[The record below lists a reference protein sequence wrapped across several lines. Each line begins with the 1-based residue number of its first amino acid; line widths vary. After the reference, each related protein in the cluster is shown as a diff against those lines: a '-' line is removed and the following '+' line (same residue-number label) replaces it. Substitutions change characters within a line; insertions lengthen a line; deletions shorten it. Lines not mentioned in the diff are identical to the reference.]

1 MIKLKRILAG
11 ITACAIVSMTMLAMP
26 ISARTT
32 TKVEEVTLSDLLNT
46 AKMVA
51 DLKDDLTAEKQTKIL
66 DKFDTDGSGHISIGE
81 LLEVAKR
88 VARIDES
95 DIVNEYGKADKVPL
109 NPTFTIGGTEY
120 KDGDTLII
128 KANEIFEVGVS
139 DAENEITV
147 SLTGSKDDEDNDL
160 VRVNENNFTAV
171 KDGTLT
177 ITVKS
182 ADGQE
187 MTITLNIVTEKP
199 LADVDASKLEIKYSY
214 ADSNRYSDE
223 YKEFSNS
230 IERDIFNNRTIKDPD
245 EYWENI
251 KTYYTTNFDTG
262 SVIEIGVGHKVQL
275 EGFQIKDDNG
285 RLEDYDTTDE
295 VTYISTD
302 TNKVTVDENGVITGV
317 EATDDT
323 SEIDIIVM
331 ADKKEVKRFKVSV
344 KNIKYPEIETSDE
357 YAFNY
362 TKIEHYNYLTE
373 GKYVENASQGKVMSL
388 KDLQSQIGAENVRL
402 VSLKNFDGT
411 KLDIKSID
419 EKKLK
424 NVIYYAD
431 IPSATVY
438 YAITSET
445 GEGRFDIKTAD
456 STVTVKVLDMDKSK
470 IANTLEAFTFEF
482 RGDRHVATMHDGI
495 KDIGE
500 KYFFTEGEVFDFLS
514 TVKVNGVDNPEITFT
529 DSWSGTAG
537 QQFDYDPLMKVLK
550 AREISEESTGVTLN
564 GRNEIT
570 LSYIGSDG
578 IKRGVKFE
586 VYVGKPI
593 VAVNPK
599 DFGYADDYSFII
611 KIPSPLPPPLDNNII
626 VTKIT
631 IPINMRKG
639 LPSSLSN
646 SGVIKFED
654 FINMDGKKI
663 YVSKDMDKN
672 AILECIKKSVAM
684 APLNDEDGV
693 YRMVKDRNITRTED
707 AVVGIVP
714 WLFCKFSVDNEKML
728 TVDNNAE
735 RYNYDTIKWTD
746 GYEFK
751 AGDTVTITATNMAN
765 NPDTKTSFTLEIVDA
780 LPNVVKNGTG
790 ADTFEYPKNDKGNQ
804 YITFGNAIDITNLPD
819 GCEVIPYVES
829 ASSNVC
835 YTDKNG
841 EKRNNNSEMTVDT
854 SGIKIIE
861 GTNGHYSISGIEVAV
876 ASKVDPQTFMNVRF
890 KVVDTYGNVI
900 KISAPIKLFVKGE
913 QTFAVI
919 IGNKSKEIEAGE
931 TADLG
936 TILIEEGEAIK
947 FSTTG
952 TCKEVLTNETSG
964 DNVTIDTYS
973 GLIKANKLDAS
984 ISKGNTEG
992 KEISLTYGTGEK
1004 ARTAKAKVVV
1014 VKVDFWAYYKAS
1026 DKTFNITDGTFWKA
1040 DDNTLEAEFVTEVDS
1055 KGNTTKSDKVQKY
1068 TTVDGKAVFKCPY
1081 DETTASCKI
1090 VDISKLAD
1098 TIQSQTF
1105 DKNTTEVKISAN
1117 VPEGLSMGMENEIV
1131 PRDVINILSY
1141 NIPGYEIVWKLDA
1154 TKVSGSASMSFGVF
1168 FVDENNDKIVAMKKP
1183 ITMTFTETSLKLDI
1197 DGKTAKTDSSTPQS
1211 IPETIYLAEGQSI
1224 DYTPTC
1230 MNAGEDDTAP
1240 LVEVSS
1246 NDKSLVTC
1254 ADGKITAGELTS
1266 ENSADNNTTVTF
1278 KYQAGDQIRTITAKV
1293 VVVKT
1298 RVMANYPIEDKTVEI
1313 TNGTFWKAG
1322 KNTFYA
1328 EFITKL
1334 GSDGK
1339 PEKFE
1344 KVTDCT
1350 TGVGGATEFKCPYDE
1365 KITASCTV
1373 KEVGTIAENKTFERS
1388 TKEVTIPVSIPDSL
1402 TFEMKNNIASEKV
1415 TIGSWEKSDTGV
1427 TLENINATDVSGSE
1441 TSSMDIY
1448 VYNENNIAVAKK
1460 EVKITFAEIA
1470 LSIDIKGFKAS
1481 AISSEPEAIDTTIY
1495 IEQGTSIDYTAN
1507 IVSPEENP
1515 NVTVSLELKRG
1526 NYIDIRKEDVSP
1538 ITIENG
1544 QIKADMLKTNNCYHS
1559 TVATFEYNY
1568 GGETRKITAEIIV
1581 VIPLAVAPI
1590 YDAEF
1595 DNVEEGT
1602 DYWKQ
1607 IYGTSINVTGDTYYY
1622 TDGTKKAVPALVTRV
1637 DNDDGNIDYI
1647 QKQFM
1652 IKDGFEAISKSK
1664 DEKTI
1669 TYELQGIKI
1678 SVTNE
1683 QKDPSK
1689 LAKRNSNKLWIINED
1704 MNAKEFVFDSPWDLS
1719 DIPNGWTW
1727 KPRIKGNYNGWTV
1740 EFDDNGKIKFTKQ
1753 TAKKLEGNTK
1763 QTSELMLWDKNN
1775 NVSYWDKLT
1784 FDIYTVPT
1792 DIMECI
1798 TITIGYLDNR
1808 NKVFMVK
1815 KMNTAWKIINAEIV
1829 DGELGCKVVGANV
1842 YHQSE
1847 DFSIVYDNPIS
1858 EEKNVKVKLK
1868 LQYDDNEDAT
1878 IEKEYTIKV
1887 TPV

>member
-1 MIKLKRILAG
+1 
-11 ITACAIVSMTMLAMP
+11 
-26 ISARTT
+26 
-32 TKVEEVTLSDLLNT
+32 
-46 AKMVA
+46 
-51 DLKDDLTAEKQTKIL
+51 
-66 DKFDTDGSGHISIGE
+66 
-81 LLEVAKR
+81 
-88 VARIDES
+88 
-95 DIVNEYGKADKVPL
+95 
-109 NPTFTIGGTEY
+109 
-120 KDGDTLII
+120 
-128 KANEIFEVGVS
+128 
-139 DAENEITV
+139 
-147 SLTGSKDDEDNDL
+147 
-160 VRVNENNFTAV
+160 
-171 KDGTLT
+171 
-177 ITVKS
+177 
-182 ADGQE
+182 
-187 MTITLNIVTEKP
+187 
-199 LADVDASKLEIKYSY
+199 
-214 ADSNRYSDE
+214 
-223 YKEFSNS
+223 
-230 IERDIFNNRTIKDPD
+230 
-245 EYWENI
+245 
-251 KTYYTTNFDTG
+251 
-262 SVIEIGVGHKVQL
+262 
-275 EGFQIKDDNG
+275 
-285 RLEDYDTTDE
+285 
-295 VTYISTD
+295 
-302 TNKVTVDENGVITGV
+302 
-317 EATDDT
+317 
-323 SEIDIIVM
+323 
-331 ADKKEVKRFKVSV
+331 
-344 KNIKYPEIETSDE
+344 
-357 YAFNY
+357 
-362 TKIEHYNYLTE
+362 
-373 GKYVENASQGKVMSL
+373 
-388 KDLQSQIGAENVRL
+388 
-402 VSLKNFDGT
+402 
-411 KLDIKSID
+411 
-419 EKKLK
+419 
-424 NVIYYAD
+424 
-431 IPSATVY
+431 
-438 YAITSET
+438 
-445 GEGRFDIKTAD
+445 
-456 STVTVKVLDMDKSK
+456 
-470 IANTLEAFTFEF
+470 
-482 RGDRHVATMHDGI
+482 
-495 KDIGE
+495 
-500 KYFFTEGEVFDFLS
+500 
-514 TVKVNGVDNPEITFT
+514 
-529 DSWSGTAG
+529 
-537 QQFDYDPLMKVLK
+537 
-550 AREISEESTGVTLN
+550 
-564 GRNEIT
+564 
-570 LSYIGSDG
+570 
-578 IKRGVKFE
+578 
-586 VYVGKPI
+586 
-593 VAVNPK
+593 
-599 DFGYADDYSFII
+599 
-611 KIPSPLPPPLDNNII
+611 
-626 VTKIT
+626 
-631 IPINMRKG
+631 
-639 LPSSLSN
+639 
-646 SGVIKFED
+646 
-654 FINMDGKKI
+654 MDGKKI

-854 SGIKIIE
+854 SGIKIIK

-890 KVVDTYGNVI
+890 KVVDAYGNVI
-900 KISAPIKLFVKGE
+900 KISDPIKLFVKGE

-936 TILIEEGEAIK
+936 TILIKEGEAIK

-952 TCKEVLTNETSG
+952 TYKEVLTNETSG
-964 DNVTIDTYS
+964 NNVTIDTHN
-973 GLIKANKLDAS
+973 GLIKANILNAS

-1090 VDISKLAD
+1090 TDISKLAD

-1117 VPEGLSMGMENEIV
+1117 VPEGLSMGVAKESTRNDIRV
-1131 PRDVINILSY
+1131 ILSET
-1141 NIPGYEIVWKLDA
+1141 PGYEIVRKVDA
-1154 TKVSGSASMSFGVF
+1154 TNVSGSASIYMEVF
-1168 FVDENNDKIVAMKKP
+1168 FVDENNDKILAMKKP
-1183 ITMTFTETSLKLDI
+1183 ITITFTETSLKLNI

-1230 MNAGEDDTAP
+1230 MNAGEDETAP

-1254 ADGKITAGELTS
+1254 ADGKITAGELTA

-1278 KYQAGDQIRTITAKV
+1278 KYQAGDQIRTITANV

-1334 GSDGK
+1334 DSDGK

-1350 TGVGGATEFKCPYDE
+1350 TGVGGATEFKCPYDKE
-1365 KITASCTV
+1365 ITVSCTV

-1388 TKEVTIPVSIPDSL
+1388 TKEVTIPVSIPNGL
-1402 TFEMKNNIASEKV
+1402 TFEMKNEKSSEKV
-1415 TIGSWEKSDTGV
+1415 TIGSWEKSDTAV
-1427 TLENINATDVSGSE
+1427 TLKDIDASKVSGSE

-1448 VYNENNIAVAKK
+1448 VYNENNIAVARK

-1470 LSIDIKGFKAS
+1470 LSIDIKGFNAS
-1481 AISSEPEAIDTTIY
+1481 AISSEPEDIDTTIY
-1495 IEQGTSIDYTAN
+1495 IEQGTSIDYTASV
-1507 IVSPEENP
+1507 VSPEEKP
-1515 NVTVSLELKRG
+1515 NVTVSLKLERG
-1526 NYIDIRKEDVSP
+1526 DFIDIEEKHVSP
-1538 ITIENG
+1538 ITIEDG
-1544 QIKADMLKTNNCYHS
+1544 KIKADMLTLNNCFHP
-1559 TVATFEYNY
+1559 TVATFEYKY
-1568 GGETRKITAEIIV
+1568 GEETRTITAKIVV
-1581 VIPLAVAPI
+1581 VIPTAVAPV

-1595 DNVEEGT
+1595 DNATDDGKKMFEVENINIT
-1602 DYWKQ
+1602 DD
-1607 IYGTSINVTGDTYYY
+1607 VYYY
-1622 TDGTKKAVPALVTRV
+1622 TDESKKAVPALVVREI
-1637 DNDDGNIDYI
+1637 DNIHGEIPDIY
-1647 QKQFM
+1647 M
-1652 IKDGFEAISKSK
+1652 IKDGFKEISKSE
-1664 DEKTI
+1664 DGKTI
-1669 TYELQGIKI
+1669 TYELQGIEV

-1683 QKDPSK
+1683 KKDPST
-1689 LAKRNSNKLWIINED
+1689 LATRNNNKLWIINED
-1704 MNAKEFVFDSPWDLS
+1704 MNATKFVFDSPWDLNDVPS
-1719 DIPNGWTW
+1719 GWYW
-1727 KPRIKGNYNGWTV
+1727 RARKKGDKTEWTA
-1740 EFDDNGKIKFTKQ
+1740 EFDNNGKIKFTKQ
-1753 TAKKLEGNTK
+1753 TAKKLEVNTAL
-1763 QTSELMLWDKNN
+1763 TAELMLWDKNGH
-1775 NVSYWDKLT
+1775 VPYWDKLT
-1784 FDIYTVPT
+1784 FNIYTVPT

-1798 TITIGYLDNR
+1798 LIGRYPGNK

-1815 KMNTAWKIINAEIV
+1815 TNTAWKIMNAEIV
-1829 DGELGCKVVGANV
+1829 DGEPGCKVVGANV
-1842 YHQSE
+1842 YYQSE

-1868 LQYDDNEDAT
+1868 LQYDDNEDIT

>member
-51 DLKDDLTAEKQTKIL
+51 DLKDDLTAEKQAEIL

-160 VRVNENNFTAV
+160 VRVNESNFTAV

-230 IERDIFNNRTIKDPD
+230 IERDIFNNRTIKDSD
-245 EYWENI
+245 EYWKNI

-323 SEIDIIVM
+323 SKIDIIVM

-344 KNIKYPEIETSDE
+344 KNIKYPEIETPDE

-388 KDLQSQIGAENVRL
+388 KDLQSQIGAENVRS

-419 EKKLK
+419 EKRLE

-445 GEGRFDIKTAD
+445 GEGRFDIKTAN

-470 IANTLEAFTFEF
+470 IANTLEALTFEF

-495 KDIGE
+495 KDTGE

-550 AREISEESTGVTLN
+550 AREISEESTGVTLK

-611 KIPSPLPPPLDNNII
+611 KIPSSLPPPFDNNII

-646 SGVIKFED
+646 SGAIKFED

-672 AILECIKKSVAM
+672 GILECIKKSVAM

-707 AVVGIVP
+707 AAVGIVP

-790 ADTFEYPKNDKGNQ
+790 ADTFKYPKNNKNNQ

-819 GCEVIPYVES
+819 DCEVIPYVES

-835 YTDKNG
+835 YTDEKG

-854 SGIKIIE
+854 SGIKIIK

-964 DNVTIDTYS
+964 NNVTIDTHN
-973 GLIKANKLDAS
+973 GLIKANILNAS

-1040 DDNTLEAEFVTEVDS
+1040 DGNTLEAEFVTEVDS
-1055 KGNTTKSDKVQKY
+1055 NGNTTKSDKVQKY

-1090 VDISKLAD
+1090 TDISKLAD

-1117 VPEGLSMGMENEIV
+1117 VPEGLSMNVVDE
-1131 PRDVINILSY
+1131 
-1141 NIPGYEIVWKLDA
+1141 NIPNDIKISSKISDYEKIYTVDA
-1154 TKVSGSASMSFGVF
+1154 TKVSRSSAISINVSIA
-1168 FVDENNDKIVAMKKP
+1168 DKNDNNIVIMKKP
-1183 ITMTFTETSLKLDI
+1183 ITITFTETSLKLDI

-1230 MNAGEDDTAP
+1230 MNAGEDETAP
-1240 LVEVSS
+1240 IVEVSS

-1254 ADGKITAGELTS
+1254 ANGKITAGELTS

-1334 GSDGK
+1334 DSEGN
-1339 PEKFE
+1339 PEDFKT
-1344 KVTDCT
+1344 VTNYT

-1373 KEVGTIAENKTFERS
+1373 KEVGRIAENQTFEKSR
-1388 TKEVTIPVSIPDSL
+1388 TEVTIPINTPDGLRTATISYNETKLNKAKIIGKSYPKGAIKLNVDASNVSD
-1402 TFEMKNNIASEKV
+1402 
-1415 TIGSWEKSDTGV
+1415 
-1427 TLENINATDVSGSE
+1427 SE
-1441 TSSMDIY
+1441 TLSMSIEI
-1448 VYNENNIAVAKK
+1448 VEGNITVDKQTV
-1460 EVKITFAEIA
+1460 EVTFAEIA
-1470 LSIDIKGFKAS
+1470 LSIDIKGFNAS
-1481 AISSEPEAIDTTIY
+1481 AISSKPEAIDTTIY
-1495 IEQGTSIDYTAN
+1495 IEQGTSIDYKTDV
-1507 IVSPEENP
+1507 VSPEEKP
-1515 NVTVSLELKRG
+1515 NVTVSLKLEEREFTH
-1526 NYIDIRKEDVSP
+1526 IRENDVSP

-1544 QIKADMLKTNNCYHS
+1544 QIKADKLTLNNCFHT
-1559 TVATFEYNY
+1559 TVATFEYKY
-1568 GGETRKITAEIIV
+1568 GEETRTITAKIVV
-1581 VIPLAVAPI
+1581 VIPTAVAPV

-1595 DNVEEGT
+1595 DNATDDGKKMFEVENINIT
-1602 DYWKQ
+1602 DD
-1607 IYGTSINVTGDTYYY
+1607 VYYY
-1622 TDGTKKAVPALVTRV
+1622 TDESKKAVPALVVREI
-1637 DNDDGNIDYI
+1637 DNIHGEIPDIY
-1647 QKQFM
+1647 M
-1652 IKDGFEAISKSK
+1652 IKDGFKEISKSE
-1664 DEKTI
+1664 DGKTI
-1669 TYELQGIKI
+1669 TYELQGIEV

-1683 QKDPSK
+1683 KKDPST
-1689 LAKRNSNKLWIINED
+1689 LATRNNNKLWIINED
-1704 MNAKEFVFDSPWDLS
+1704 MNATEFVFDSPWDLNDVPS
-1719 DIPNGWTW
+1719 GWYW
-1727 KPRIKGNYNGWTV
+1727 RARKKGDKTEWTA
-1740 EFDDNGKIKFTKQ
+1740 EFDNNGKIKFKKQ
-1753 TAKKLEGNTK
+1753 TAKKLEVNTAL
-1763 QTSELMLWDKNN
+1763 TAELMLWDKNGH
-1775 NVSYWDKLT
+1775 VPYWDKLT
-1784 FDIYTVPT
+1784 FNIYTVPT

-1798 TITIGYLDNR
+1798 LIGRYPGNK

-1815 KMNTAWKIINAEIV
+1815 TNTAWKIMNAEIV
-1829 DGELGCKVVGANV
+1829 DGEPGCKVVGANV
-1842 YHQSE
+1842 YYQSE

-1868 LQYDDNEDAT
+1868 LQYNDNEDIT

>member
-120 KDGDTLII
+120 KDGNTFIA
-128 KANEIFEVGVS
+128 KANEIYEIGVS

-199 LADVDASKLEIKYSY
+199 LADVDALKLKIKYSY
-214 ADSNRYSDE
+214 ANGNRYSDE
-223 YKEFSNS
+223 YKEFSNI
-230 IERDIFNNRTIKDPD
+230 IERDIFNNRTIKNPD

-251 KTYYTTNFDTG
+251 KTYYNINFSG
-262 SVIEIGVGHKVQL
+262 NSIIMVGVGHKIQL
-275 EGFQIKDDNG
+275 EGFQIKNDNG
-285 RLEDYDTTDE
+285 KLEDYNTTDE
-295 VTYISTD
+295 VTYISTNA
-302 TNKVTVDENGVITGV
+302 NKVTVDENGVITGV
-317 EATDDT
+317 EATDNKYKMD
-323 SEIDIIVM
+323 EIIVM
-331 ADKKEVKRFKVSV
+331 ANKKEITRFRVYV
-344 KNIKYPEIETSDE
+344 KNTKFPVIETSDE
-357 YAFNY
+357 YAFDY
-362 TKIEHYNYLTE
+362 GKFEEYIEKYKYLTE

-388 KDLQSQIGAENVRL
+388 RDLQSQIGAENVRS

-419 EKKLK
+419 EETLK
-424 NVIYYAD
+424 DVIYYAD
-431 IPSATVY
+431 ITSSTVY

-456 STVTVKVLDMDKSK
+456 STITVKVLDMDKSK
-470 IANTLEAFTFEF
+470 IVNTLEALTFEF
-482 RGDRHVATMHDGI
+482 RGDRHVATMNDGI

-500 KYFFTEGEVFDFLS
+500 KYFFTEGEVFDYLS
-514 TVKVNGVDNPEITFT
+514 TVKVNGVENPEITLT
-529 DSWSGTAG
+529 DSWSGTSG
-537 QQFDYDPLMKVLK
+537 RQFDYDPLMKVLK

-570 LSYIGSDG
+570 LSYTGSDG

-599 DFGYADDYSFII
+599 DFGYADDYSFMMNVPVGPVHMELPGLPVSE
-611 KIPSPLPPPLDNNII
+611 IPTNL
-626 VTKIT
+626 
-631 IPINMRKG
+631 REG
-639 LPSSLSN
+639 LPSSLKKLKTIN
-646 SGVIKFED
+646 FED

-672 AILECIKKSVAM
+672 KILEYIKKSVAV
-684 APLNDEDGV
+684 APLSDEDGV
-693 YRMVKDRNITRTED
+693 YRMVKSRSVNSVED
-707 AVVGIVP
+707 AVLGIVP

-790 ADTFEYPKNDKGNQ
+790 ADTFKYPKNDKGNQ

-854 SGIKIIE
+854 SGIKIIK

-890 KVVDTYGNVI
+890 KVVDAYGNVI
-900 KISAPIKLFVKGE
+900 KISDPIKLFVKGE

-1040 DDNTLEAEFVTEVDS
+1040 DGNTLEAEFVTEVDS
-1055 KGNTTKSDKVQKY
+1055 NGNTTKSDKVQKY

-1090 VDISKLAD
+1090 TDISKLAD

-1117 VPEGLSMGMENEIV
+1117 VPEGLSMGVAKESTRNDIRV
-1131 PRDVINILSY
+1131 ILSET
-1141 NIPGYEIVWKLDA
+1141 PGYEIVRKVDA
-1154 TKVSGSASMSFGVF
+1154 TNVSGSASIYMEVF
-1168 FVDENNDKIVAMKKP
+1168 FVDENNDKILAMKKP
-1183 ITMTFTETSLKLDI
+1183 ITITFTETSLKLDI

-1224 DYTPTC
+1224 DYTATC
-1230 MNAGEDDTAP
+1230 MNAGEDETAP
-1240 LVEVSS
+1240 IVEVSS

-1254 ADGKITAGELTS
+1254 ADGKITAGKLTA

-1298 RVMANYPIEDKTVEI
+1298 RVMANYPLDNKKVEV
-1313 TNGTFWKAG
+1313 TDGTFWEAG
-1322 KNTFYA
+1322 ENTVYA

-1334 GSDGK
+1334 DSDGK

-1344 KVTDCT
+1344 TVTDCT
-1350 TGVGGATEFKCPYDE
+1350 TDVGGATVFKCPYDKE
-1365 KITASCTV
+1365 ITVSCTV

-1388 TKEVTIPVSIPDSL
+1388 TKEVTIPVSIPNGL
-1402 TFEMKNNIASEKV
+1402 TFEIKNEKASEKV
-1415 TIGSWEKSDTGV
+1415 TIGSWEKSDTAV
-1427 TLENINATDVSGSE
+1427 TLKNVDALKVSGSE

-1448 VYNENNIAVAKK
+1448 VYQGDITVDKQTV
-1460 EVKITFAEIA
+1460 EVTFAEIA
-1470 LSIDIKGFKAS
+1470 LDIEIKGIKETFKGS
-1481 AISSEPEAIDTTIY
+1481 AISSEPKAIDTTIY
-1495 IEQGTSIDYTAN
+1495 IEQGTSINYTASV
-1507 IVSPEENP
+1507 VSPEENP
-1515 NVTVSLELKRG
+1515 NVTVSLDKVNSPLT
-1526 NYIDIRKEDVSP
+1526 ID
-1538 ITIENG
+1538 TENK
-1544 QIKADMLKTNNCYHS
+1544 QIKASELTSRNGNGNDT
-1559 TVATFEYNY
+1559 TVTFEYKI
-1568 GGETRKITAEIIV
+1568 GEETRTVTAKVIV
-1581 VIPLAVAPI
+1581 VIPIAVAPSYI
-1590 YDAEF
+1590 K
-1595 DNVEEGT
+1595 EG
-1602 DYWKQ
+1602 KN
-1607 IYGTSINVTGDTYYY
+1607 INVMNEPYY
-1622 TDGTKKAVPALVTRV
+1622 TADIKTKKAVPAFSIRELY
-1637 DNDDGNIDYI
+1637 NDPDYP
-1647 QKQFM
+1647 
-1652 IKDGFEAISKSK
+1652 ISDATIVKK
-1664 DEKTI
+1664 DEFNLVAQDGDTA
-1669 TYELQGIKI
+1669 TYELQGIRVN
-1678 SVTNE
+1678 VTNI
-1683 QKDPSK
+1683 QKDPST
-1689 LAKRNSNKLWIINED
+1689 LISRNNNDFKMINADE
-1704 MNAKEFVFDSPWDLS
+1704 NTKEFTMDSPWNLDSSIPSNWSLKTDKQYPNTLFEPRFTENYS
-1719 DIPNGWTW
+1719 KIIFTREDTDALDAYTHLYTTLILKDERKNTVYKGYFSFMVYTAPGDIM
-1727 KPRIKGNYNGWTV
+1727 RYITV
-1740 EFDDNGKIKFTKQ
+1740 ATDDNKTFNCRRATGLSVDYDWRIVD
-1753 TAKKLEGNTK
+1753 AK
-1763 QTSELMLWDKNN
+1763 
-1775 NVSYWDKLT
+1775 
-1784 FDIYTVPT
+1784 
-1792 DIMECI
+1792 
-1798 TITIGYLDNR
+1798 
-1808 NKVFMVK
+1808 
-1815 KMNTAWKIINAEIV
+1815 IV
-1829 DGELGCKVVGANV
+1829 DGESGYKISHRSDD
-1842 YHQSE
+1842 Y
-1847 DFSIVYDNPIS
+1847 FKIIYDGQVS
-1858 EEKNVKVKLK
+1858 EEKNAKVKLK
-1868 LQYDDNEDAT
+1868 LQYGIHTDIT

-1887 TPV
+1887 TPTSN

>member
-199 LADVDASKLEIKYSY
+199 LSDVDASKLEIKYSY
-214 ADSNRYSDE
+214 ADGNRYSDE
-223 YKEFSNS
+223 YKEFSNI
-230 IERDIFNNRTIKDPD
+230 IERDIFNNRTIKNPD

-251 KTYYTTNFDTG
+251 KTYYNINFSG
-262 SVIEIGVGHKVQL
+262 NSIIMVGVGHKIQL
-275 EGFQIKDDNG
+275 EGFRIKNDNG
-285 RLEDYDTTDE
+285 KLEDYNTTDE
-295 VTYISTD
+295 VTYISTNA
-302 TNKVTVDENGVITGV
+302 NKVTVDENGVITGV

-323 SEIDIIVM
+323 SKIDIIVM

-388 KDLQSQIGAENVRL
+388 KDLQSQIGAENVRS

-445 GEGRFDIKTAD
+445 GEGRFDINTAD

-470 IANTLEAFTFEF
+470 IANTLEALTFEF

-495 KDIGE
+495 KDTGE

-550 AREISEESTGVTLN
+550 AREISEESTGVTLK

-593 VAVNPK
+593 VAVNPGN
-599 DFGYADDYSFII
+599 FGYADNHSFII
-611 KIPSPLPPPLDNNII
+611 KIPSPLPPPFDNIN
-626 VTKIT
+626 VTQIT
-631 IPINMRKG
+631 IPYNMREG

-672 AILECIKKSVAM
+672 EILKCIKKSVAM

-693 YRMVKDRNITRTED
+693 YRMVKDRNITRKED

-790 ADTFEYPKNDKGNQ
+790 ADTFKYPKNDKNNQ

-819 GCEVIPYVES
+819 DCEVIPYVES

-854 SGIKIIE
+854 SGIKIIK

-900 KISAPIKLFVKGE
+900 KISDPIKLFVKGE

-936 TILIEEGEAIK
+936 TILIKEDETIK

-973 GLIKANKLDAS
+973 GLIKANKLNAS

-1004 ARTAKAKVVV
+1004 ARTAKAKIVV

-1040 DDNTLEAEFVTEVDS
+1040 DGNTLEAEFVTEVDS
-1055 KGNTTKSDKVQKY
+1055 NGNTTKSDKVQKY

-1230 MNAGEDDTAP
+1230 MNAGKDETAP
-1240 LVEVSS
+1240 IVEVSS

-1254 ADGKITAGELTS
+1254 ADGKITAGKLTA
-1266 ENSADNNTTVTF
+1266 ENSAENNTTVTF
-1278 KYQAGDQIRTITAKV
+1278 KYQAGDQTRTITAKV

-1322 KNTFYA
+1322 KNTVYA

-1334 GSDGK
+1334 GSDGN
-1339 PEKFE
+1339 PEEFKT
-1344 KVTDCT
+1344 VTDCT

-1415 TIGSWEKSDTGV
+1415 TIGSWEKSDTEV
-1427 TLENINATDVSGSE
+1427 TLKDINASDVSGSE

-1448 VYNENNIAVAKK
+1448 VYQGDIAVAKK

-1470 LSIDIKGFKAS
+1470 LSIDIKGFNAS
-1481 AISSEPEAIDTTIY
+1481 AISSKPEAIDTTIY
-1495 IEQGTSIDYTAN
+1495 IEQGTSIDYKTDV
-1507 IVSPEENP
+1507 VSPEEKP
-1515 NVTVSLELKRG
+1515 NVTVSLKLERG
-1526 NYIDIRKEDVSP
+1526 KFTNIEKDDVSP
-1538 ITIENG
+1538 ITIEDG
-1544 QIKADMLKTNNCYHS
+1544 KIKADMLTLNNCFHP
-1559 TVATFEYNY
+1559 TVATFEYKY
-1568 GGETRKITAEIIV
+1568 GEETRTITAEIVV
-1581 VIPLAVAPI
+1581 VIPTAVAPV

-1595 DNVEEGT
+1595 DNET
-1602 DYWKQ
+1602 DDKKN
-1607 IYGTSINVTGDTYYY
+1607 ILKNLVKNITNDIYYY
-1622 TDGTKKAVPALVTRV
+1622 TDEDKKAVPALVMREIE
-1637 DNDDGNIDYI
+1637 NIEGEIPEIYI
-1647 QKQFM
+1647 
-1652 IKDGFEAISKSK
+1652 IKDGFTAISKSE
-1664 DEKTI
+1664 DGKTI
-1669 TYELQGIKI
+1669 TYQLQGIEV

-1683 QKDPSK
+1683 KKDPST
-1689 LAKRNSNKLWIINED
+1689 LATRNGNNLWIINED
-1704 MNAKEFVFDSPWDLS
+1704 ENATEFVFDNPWNLS
-1719 DIPNGWTW
+1719 DVPSGWRW
-1727 KPRIKGNYNGWTV
+1727 EVRRQGSRHDWAAELDK
-1740 EFDDNGKIKFTKQ
+1740 NGKIKFIKQ
-1753 TAKKLEGNTK
+1753 NESKLGEDITLYP
-1763 QTSELMLWDKNN
+1763 ELMLWDKNN
-1775 NVSYWDKLT
+1775 NVPYWNKFTLN
-1784 FDIYTVPT
+1784 IYTIP
-1792 DIMECI
+1792 DIMKYTTVTPQDQNKTFKLYCSMNAS
-1798 TITIGYLDNR
+1798 GNR
-1808 NKVFMVK
+1808 
-1815 KMNTAWKIINAEIV
+1815 WKIIDAKIA
-1829 DGELGCKVVGANV
+1829 DGKSGYTVKFWDE
-1842 YHQSE
+1842 
-1847 DFSIVYDNPIS
+1847 YDITIMYDKPIS
-1858 EEKNVKVKLK
+1858 EETDTKIKLK
-1868 LQYDDNEDAT
+1868 LQYDKNTDIT

-1887 TPV
+1887 TPKS

>member
-51 DLKDDLTAEKQTKIL
+51 DLKDDLTAEKQAKIL

-147 SLTGSKDDEDNDL
+147 SLTGSKDDKNNDL

-214 ADSNRYSDE
+214 ADGNRYSDE

-245 EYWENI
+245 EYWKNI
-251 KTYYTTNFDTG
+251 KKYYTTNFDTG

-275 EGFQIKDDNG
+275 EGFRIKNDNNK
-285 RLEDYDTTDE
+285 LEDYDTTDE

-388 KDLQSQIGAENVRL
+388 KDLQSQIGAENVRS

-445 GEGRFDIKTAD
+445 GEGSFYIKTAD

-514 TVKVNGVDNPEITFT
+514 TVKVNGVENPEITLT
-529 DSWSGTAG
+529 DSWSGTSG
-537 QQFDYDPLMKVLK
+537 RQFDYDPLMKVLK
-550 AREISEESTGVTLN
+550 AREISEESMGVTLN

-611 KIPSPLPPPLDNNII
+611 KIPVVLPPMFNTRIDYRIM
-626 VTKIT
+626 TQIT
-631 IPINMRKG
+631 IPAKMREG

-672 AILECIKKSVAM
+672 GILECIKKSVAM

-693 YRMVKDRNITRTED
+693 YRMVKNRNITRTED

-854 SGIKIIE
+854 SGIKIIK

-973 GLIKANKLDAS
+973 GLIKANKLNAS

-1117 VPEGLSMGMENEIV
+1117 VPDGLTMIVVNE
-1131 PRDVINILSY
+1131 
-1141 NIPGYEIVWKLDA
+1141 NIPNDIKISSKTSNYERIYTVDA
-1154 TKVSGSASMSFGVF
+1154 TKVSRSSAISINVSIA
-1168 FVDENNDKIVAMKKP
+1168 DKNDSNIVVVKKP
-1183 ITMTFTETSLKLDI
+1183 ITITFTETSLKLDI

-1230 MNAGEDDTAP
+1230 MNAGKDETAP
-1240 LVEVSS
+1240 IVEVSS

-1254 ADGKITAGELTS
+1254 ADGKITAGKLTA
-1266 ENSADNNTTVTF
+1266 ENSAENNTTVTF

-1298 RVMANYPIEDKTVEI
+1298 RVMANYPIEDKTVEV
-1313 TNGTFWKAG
+1313 TNGTFWEAG
-1322 KNTFYA
+1322 KNTVYA

-1334 GSDGK
+1334 DSEGN

-1350 TGVGGATEFKCPYDE
+1350 TGVGGATEFKCPYDKE
-1365 KITASCTV
+1365 ITVSCTV
-1373 KEVGTIAENKTFERS
+1373 KEVGTIAENKTFDRS

-1415 TIGSWEKSDTGV
+1415 TIGSWEKSDTEV
-1427 TLENINATDVSGSE
+1427 TLKDINASDVSGSE

-1448 VYNENNIAVAKK
+1448 VYQGDIAVAKK

-1481 AISSEPEAIDTTIY
+1481 AISSKPEAIDTTIY

-1515 NVTVSLELKRG
+1515 NVTVSLKLEEREFTH
-1526 NYIDIRKEDVSP
+1526 IRENDVSP

-1544 QIKADMLKTNNCYHS
+1544 QIKADKLTLNNCFHT
-1559 TVATFEYNY
+1559 TVATFEYKY
-1568 GGETRKITAEIIV
+1568 DEETRTITAKIVV
-1581 VIPLAVAPI
+1581 VIPTAVAPV
-1590 YDAEF
+1590 YEATLNNETDAEK
-1595 DNVEEGT
+1595 EMLKRE
-1602 DYWKQ
+1602 
-1607 IYGTSINVTGDTYYY
+1607 SINVTDDTYYY
-1622 TDGTKKAVPALVTRV
+1622 TDESKKAVPALVMREIE
-1637 DNDDGNIDYI
+1637 NIHGEISDIY
-1647 QKQFM
+1647 M
-1652 IKDGFEAISKSK
+1652 IKDGFKEISKSK

-1669 TYELQGIKI
+1669 TYELQGIKV

-1683 QKDPSK
+1683 KKDPST
-1689 LAKRNSNKLWIINED
+1689 LATRNNNKLWIINED
-1704 MNAKEFVFDSPWDLS
+1704 MNATEFVFDSPWNLS
-1719 DIPNGWTW
+1719 NVPDIPDDWSWNI
-1727 KPRIKGNYNGWTV
+1727 RIQGASNKWVVG
-1740 EFDDNGKIKFTKQ
+1740 FDNNNNKLLKFTRI
-1753 TAKKLEGNTK
+1753 TEGLKEKT
-1763 QTSELMLWDKNN
+1763 TLYPELMLRDKNN
-1775 NVSYWDKLT
+1775 HVPCWNKFTLDV
-1784 FDIYTVPT
+1784 YTVPN
-1792 DIMECI
+1792 DFMEYLNVTTQNNKDFVVQKKVQKTNWEI
-1798 TITIGYLDNR
+1798 IGVEKAAGESGY
-1808 NKVFMVK
+1808 
-1815 KMNTAWKIINAEIV
+1815 EIKYNENNFEIKYA
-1829 DGELGCKVVGANV
+1829 DL
-1842 YHQSE
+1842 
-1847 DFSIVYDNPIS
+1847 IS
-1858 EEKNVKVKLK
+1858 GEKNVKVKLK
-1868 LQYDDNEDAT
+1868 LQYDDNNNKDVIT
-1878 IEKEYTIKV
+1878 EKEYTIKV
-1887 TPV
+1887 TPKS

>member
-95 DIVNEYGKADKVPL
+95 DIVNEYGTADKVPL

-147 SLTGSKDDEDNDL
+147 SLTGSKDDKNNDL
-160 VRVNENNFTAV
+160 VKVNENNFTAV

-214 ADSNRYSDE
+214 ADGNRYSDE

-251 KTYYTTNFDTG
+251 KTYYNINFSG
-262 SVIEIGVGHKVQL
+262 NSIIMVGVGHKIQL
-275 EGFQIKDDNG
+275 EGFQIKNDNG
-285 RLEDYDTTDE
+285 KLEDYNTTDE
-295 VTYISTD
+295 VTYISTNA
-302 TNKVTVDENGVITGV
+302 NKVTVDENGVITGV
-317 EATDDT
+317 EATDNKYKMD
-323 SEIDIIVM
+323 EIIVM
-331 ADKKEVKRFKVSV
+331 ANKKEITRFRVYV
-344 KNIKYPEIETSDE
+344 KNTKFPVIETSDE
-357 YAFNY
+357 YAFDY
-362 TKIEHYNYLTE
+362 GKFEEYIEEYKYLTE

-388 KDLQSQIGAENVRL
+388 RDLQSQIGAENVRS

-419 EKKLK
+419 EETLK
-424 NVIYYAD
+424 DVIYYAD
-431 IPSATVY
+431 ITSSTVY

-456 STVTVKVLDMDKSK
+456 STITVKVLDMDKSK
-470 IANTLEAFTFEF
+470 IVNTLEALTFEF
-482 RGDRHVATMHDGI
+482 RGDRHVATMNDGI

-500 KYFFTEGEVFDFLS
+500 KYFFTEGEVFDYLS
-514 TVKVNGVDNPEITFT
+514 TVKVNGVENPEITLT
-529 DSWSGTAG
+529 DSWSGTSG
-537 QQFDYDPLMKVLK
+537 RQFDYDPLMKVLK

-570 LSYIGSDG
+570 LSYTGSDG

-599 DFGYADDYSFII
+599 DFGYADDYSFMMNVPVGPVHMELPGLPVSE
-611 KIPSPLPPPLDNNII
+611 IPTNL
-626 VTKIT
+626 
-631 IPINMRKG
+631 REG
-639 LPSSLSN
+639 LPSSLKKLKTIN
-646 SGVIKFED
+646 FED

-672 AILECIKKSVAM
+672 KILEYIKKSVAV
-684 APLNDEDGV
+684 APLSDEDGV
-693 YRMVKDRNITRTED
+693 YRMVKSRSVNSVED
-707 AVVGIVP
+707 AVLGIVP

-790 ADTFEYPKNDKGNQ
+790 ADTFEYPKNDKNNQ

-854 SGIKIIE
+854 SGIKIIK

-973 GLIKANKLDAS
+973 GLIKANKLNAS

-1055 KGNTTKSDKVQKY
+1055 KGNTTKSDKVKKY

-1183 ITMTFTETSLKLDI
+1183 ITITFTETSLKLDI

-1230 MNAGEDDTAP
+1230 MNAGEDETAP
-1240 LVEVSS
+1240 IVEVSS

-1254 ADGKITAGELTS
+1254 ADGKITAGKLTS
-1266 ENSADNNTTVTF
+1266 ENSAENNTTVTF
-1278 KYQAGDQIRTITAKV
+1278 KYQAGDQTRTITAKV

-1298 RVMANYPIEDKTVEI
+1298 RVMANYPLDNKTVEV
-1313 TNGTFWKAG
+1313 TDGTFWEAG
-1322 KNTFYA
+1322 ENTVYA

-1334 GSDGK
+1334 DSDGN
-1339 PEKFE
+1339 PEEFE

-1350 TGVGGATEFKCPYDE
+1350 TGVGGATEFKCPYDKE
-1365 KITASCTV
+1365 ITVSCTV

-1388 TKEVTIPVSIPDSL
+1388 TKEVTIPVNIPNGL

-1415 TIGSWEKSDTGV
+1415 TIDSWEKSDAGV
-1427 TLENINATDVSGSE
+1427 TLKNVNATGVSGSE
-1441 TSSMDIY
+1441 TLSMSIEI
-1448 VYNENNIAVAKK
+1448 VEGNITVDKQTV
-1460 EVKITFAEIA
+1460 EVTFAEIA
-1470 LSIDIKGFKAS
+1470 LDIEIKGIKETFKGS
-1481 AISSEPEAIDTTIY
+1481 AISSEPKAIDTTIY
-1495 IEQGTSIDYTAN
+1495 IEQGTSIDYTASV
-1507 IVSPEENP
+1507 VSPEENP
-1515 NVTVSLELKRG
+1515 NVTVSLDKVNSPLT
-1526 NYIDIRKEDVSP
+1526 ID
-1538 ITIENG
+1538 TENK
-1544 QIKADMLKTNNCYHS
+1544 QIKASELTSRNGNGNDT
-1559 TVATFEYNY
+1559 TVTFEYKI
-1568 GGETRKITAEIIV
+1568 GEETRTVTAKVIV
-1581 VIPLAVAPI
+1581 VIPIAVAPSYI
-1590 YDAEF
+1590 K
-1595 DNVEEGT
+1595 EG
-1602 DYWKQ
+1602 KN
-1607 IYGTSINVTGDTYYY
+1607 INVMNEPYY
-1622 TDGTKKAVPALVTRV
+1622 TADIKTKKAVPAFSIRELH
-1637 DNDDGNIDYI
+1637 NDPDYP
-1647 QKQFM
+1647 
-1652 IKDGFEAISKSK
+1652 ISDATIVKK
-1664 DEKTI
+1664 DEFNLVAQDGDTA
-1669 TYELQGIKI
+1669 TYELQGIKV
-1678 SVTNE
+1678 SVINR
-1683 QKDPSK
+1683 QKDPST
-1689 LAKRNSNKLWIINED
+1689 LISRNNNSFEIINTDENNKKFTID
-1704 MNAKEFVFDSPWDLS
+1704 NPLTLDNNIPSNWRFTIEKNSSINFIPKFAENYSKIILTMEQEEALSEHTFLYVSLKLQDERKNTVWKKENVLFTIYTTPS
-1719 DIPNGWTW
+1719 DIMKYITVVPEDVNKTFRCSRASGLGQSFDW
-1727 KPRIKGNYNGWTV
+1727 RIVG
-1740 EFDDNGKIKFTKQ
+1740 
-1753 TAKKLEGNTK
+1753 
-1763 QTSELMLWDKNN
+1763 
-1775 NVSYWDKLT
+1775 
-1784 FDIYTVPT
+1784 
-1792 DIMECI
+1792 
-1798 TITIGYLDNR
+1798 
-1808 NKVFMVK
+1808 
-1815 KMNTAWKIINAEIV
+1815 AEIA
-1829 DGELGCKVVGANV
+1829 DGESGYKV
-1842 YHQSE
+1842 YSLSQ
-1847 DFSIVYDNPIS
+1847 DIFTIMYDKPIS
-1858 EEKNVKVKLK
+1858 KETYTKVKLT
-1868 LQYDDNEDAT
+1868 LQEGTRTD
-1878 IEKEYTIKV
+1878 IRVEKEYTIKV
-1887 TPV
+1887 TPTSN

>member
-1 MIKLKRILAG
+1 MIKLKRIIAG

-51 DLKDDLTAEKQTKIL
+51 DLKDDLTAEKQAKIL

-147 SLTGSKDDEDNDL
+147 SLTGSKDDKNNDL

-214 ADSNRYSDE
+214 ADGNRYSDE

-251 KTYYTTNFDTG
+251 KTYYTTDFDTG
-262 SVIEIGVGHKVQL
+262 SVIEIGIGHKVQL
-275 EGFQIKDDNG
+275 EGFQVKNDNNK
-285 RLEDYDTTDE
+285 LEDYDTTDE

-323 SEIDIIVM
+323 SKIDIIVM

-344 KNIKYPEIETSDE
+344 KNIKYPEIEASDE

-388 KDLQSQIGAENVRL
+388 KDLQSQIGAENVRS

-419 EKKLK
+419 EKKLE

-456 STVTVKVLDMDKSK
+456 STITVKVLDMDKSK
-470 IANTLEAFTFEF
+470 IVNTLEALTFEF
-482 RGDRHVATMHDGI
+482 RGDRHVATMNDGI

-500 KYFFTEGEVFDFLS
+500 KYFFTEGEVFDYLS

-537 QQFDYDPLMKVLK
+537 QQCDYDPLMKVLK

-611 KIPSPLPPPLDNNII
+611 KIPVVLPPMFNTRIDYLIMNQ
-626 VTKIT
+626 IT
-631 IPINMRKG
+631 IPAKMREG

-829 ASSNVC
+829 ASNNVC

-900 KISAPIKLFVKGE
+900 KIFAPIKLFVKGE

-973 GLIKANKLDAS
+973 GLIKANKLNAS

-1055 KGNTTKSDKVQKY
+1055 EGNTTKSNKVQKY

-1117 VPEGLSMGMENEIV
+1117 VPEGLSMGMENEMV

-1183 ITMTFTETSLKLDI
+1183 ITMTFT
-1197 DGKTAKTDSSTPQS
+1197 
-1211 IPETIYLAEGQSI
+1211 
-1224 DYTPTC
+1224 
-1230 MNAGEDDTAP
+1230 
-1240 LVEVSS
+1240 
-1246 NDKSLVTC
+1246 
-1254 ADGKITAGELTS
+1254 
-1266 ENSADNNTTVTF
+1266 
-1278 KYQAGDQIRTITAKV
+1278 
-1293 VVVKT
+1293 
-1298 RVMANYPIEDKTVEI
+1298 
-1313 TNGTFWKAG
+1313 
-1322 KNTFYA
+1322 
-1328 EFITKL
+1328 
-1334 GSDGK
+1334 
-1339 PEKFE
+1339 
-1344 KVTDCT
+1344 
-1350 TGVGGATEFKCPYDE
+1350 
-1365 KITASCTV
+1365 
-1373 KEVGTIAENKTFERS
+1373 
-1388 TKEVTIPVSIPDSL
+1388 
-1402 TFEMKNNIASEKV
+1402 
-1415 TIGSWEKSDTGV
+1415 
-1427 TLENINATDVSGSE
+1427 
-1441 TSSMDIY
+1441 
-1448 VYNENNIAVAKK
+1448 
-1460 EVKITFAEIA
+1460 
-1470 LSIDIKGFKAS
+1470 
-1481 AISSEPEAIDTTIY
+1481 
-1495 IEQGTSIDYTAN
+1495 
-1507 IVSPEENP
+1507 
-1515 NVTVSLELKRG
+1515 
-1526 NYIDIRKEDVSP
+1526 
-1538 ITIENG
+1538 
-1544 QIKADMLKTNNCYHS
+1544 
-1559 TVATFEYNY
+1559 
-1568 GGETRKITAEIIV
+1568 
-1581 VIPLAVAPI
+1581 
-1590 YDAEF
+1590 
-1595 DNVEEGT
+1595 
-1602 DYWKQ
+1602 
-1607 IYGTSINVTGDTYYY
+1607 
-1622 TDGTKKAVPALVTRV
+1622 
-1637 DNDDGNIDYI
+1637 
-1647 QKQFM
+1647 
-1652 IKDGFEAISKSK
+1652 
-1664 DEKTI
+1664 
-1669 TYELQGIKI
+1669 
-1678 SVTNE
+1678 
-1683 QKDPSK
+1683 
-1689 LAKRNSNKLWIINED
+1689 
-1704 MNAKEFVFDSPWDLS
+1704 
-1719 DIPNGWTW
+1719 
-1727 KPRIKGNYNGWTV
+1727 
-1740 EFDDNGKIKFTKQ
+1740 
-1753 TAKKLEGNTK
+1753 
-1763 QTSELMLWDKNN
+1763 
-1775 NVSYWDKLT
+1775 
-1784 FDIYTVPT
+1784 
-1792 DIMECI
+1792 
-1798 TITIGYLDNR
+1798 
-1808 NKVFMVK
+1808 
-1815 KMNTAWKIINAEIV
+1815 
-1829 DGELGCKVVGANV
+1829 
-1842 YHQSE
+1842 
-1847 DFSIVYDNPIS
+1847 
-1858 EEKNVKVKLK
+1858 
-1868 LQYDDNEDAT
+1868 
-1878 IEKEYTIKV
+1878 
-1887 TPV
+1887 

>member
-120 KDGDTLII
+120 KDGDTFIA
-128 KANEIFEVGVS
+128 KANEIYEIGVS

-199 LADVDASKLEIKYSY
+199 LADVDALKLKIKYSY
-214 ADSNRYSDE
+214 ANGNRYSDE
-223 YKEFSNS
+223 YKEFSNI
-230 IERDIFNNRTIKDPD
+230 IERDIFNNRTIKNPD

-251 KTYYTTNFDTG
+251 KTYYNINFSG
-262 SVIEIGVGHKVQL
+262 NSIIMVGVGHKIQL
-275 EGFQIKDDNG
+275 EGFQIKNDNG
-285 RLEDYDTTDE
+285 KLEDYNTTDE
-295 VTYISTD
+295 VTYISTNA
-302 TNKVTVDENGVITGV
+302 NKVTVDENGVITGV
-317 EATDDT
+317 EATDNKYKMD
-323 SEIDIIVM
+323 EIIVM
-331 ADKKEVKRFKVSV
+331 ANKKEITRFRVYV
-344 KNIKYPEIETSDE
+344 KNTKFPVIETSDE
-357 YAFNY
+357 YAFDY
-362 TKIEHYNYLTE
+362 GKFEEYIEKYKYLTE

-388 KDLQSQIGAENVRL
+388 RDLQSQIGAENVRS

-419 EKKLK
+419 EETLK
-424 NVIYYAD
+424 DVIYYAD
-431 IPSATVY
+431 ITSSTVY

-456 STVTVKVLDMDKSK
+456 STITVKVLDMDKSK
-470 IANTLEAFTFEF
+470 IVNTLEALTFEF
-482 RGDRHVATMHDGI
+482 RGDRHVATMNDGI

-500 KYFFTEGEVFDFLS
+500 KYFFTEGEVFDYLS
-514 TVKVNGVDNPEITFT
+514 TVKVNGVENPEITLT
-529 DSWSGTAG
+529 DSWSGTSG
-537 QQFDYDPLMKVLK
+537 RQFDYDPLMKVLK

-570 LSYIGSDG
+570 LSYTGSDG

-599 DFGYADDYSFII
+599 DFGYADDYSFMMNVPVGPVHMELPGLPVSE
-611 KIPSPLPPPLDNNII
+611 IPTNL
-626 VTKIT
+626 
-631 IPINMRKG
+631 REG
-639 LPSSLSN
+639 LPSSLKKLKTIN
-646 SGVIKFED
+646 FED

-854 SGIKIIE
+854 SGIKIIK

-890 KVVDTYGNVI
+890 KVVDAYGNVI
-900 KISAPIKLFVKGE
+900 KISDPIKLFVKGE

-936 TILIEEGEAIK
+936 TILIKEGEAIK

-952 TCKEVLTNETSG
+952 TYKEVLTNETSG
-964 DNVTIDTYS
+964 NNVTIDTHN
-973 GLIKANKLDAS
+973 GLIKANILNAS

-1040 DDNTLEAEFVTEVDS
+1040 DGNTLEAEFVTEVDS
-1055 KGNTTKSDKVQKY
+1055 NGTTTKSKKVQEY
-1068 TTVDGKAVFKCPY
+1068 TTLDGKAVFKCPY

-1090 VDISKLAD
+1090 TDISKLAD

-1117 VPEGLSMGMENEIV
+1117 VPEGLSMNVVDE
-1131 PRDVINILSY
+1131 
-1141 NIPGYEIVWKLDA
+1141 NIPNDIKISSKISDYEKIYTVDA
-1154 TKVSGSASMSFGVF
+1154 TKVSRSSAISINVSIA
-1168 FVDENNDKIVAMKKP
+1168 DKNDNNIVIMKKP
-1183 ITMTFTETSLKLDI
+1183 ITITFTETSLKLDI
-1197 DGKTAKTDSSTPQS
+1197 DGKTAKTDSSNPQS

-1230 MNAGEDDTAP
+1230 MNAGEDETAP
-1240 LVEVSS
+1240 IVEVSS

-1254 ADGKITAGELTS
+1254 ANGKITAGKLTA
-1266 ENSADNNTTVTF
+1266 ENSAENNTTVTF
-1278 KYQAGDQIRTITAKV
+1278 KYQEGDQIRTITAKV

-1334 GSDGK
+1334 NSDGK

-1350 TGVGGATEFKCPYDE
+1350 TGVGGATEFKCPYDKE
-1365 KITASCTV
+1365 ITVSCTV

-1415 TIGSWEKSDTGV
+1415 TIGSWEKSGTAV
-1427 TLENINATDVSGSE
+1427 TLKDINASDVSGSE

-1448 VYNENNIAVAKK
+1448 VYQGDIAVAKK
-1460 EVKITFAEIA
+1460 EVKITFAKIA
-1470 LSIDIKGFKAS
+1470 LSIDIKGFNAS

-1495 IEQGTSIDYTAN
+1495 IEQGTSIDYKTDV
-1507 IVSPEENP
+1507 VSPEEKP
-1515 NVTVSLELKRG
+1515 NVTVSLKLEERG
-1526 NYIDIRKEDVSP
+1526 FTHIRENDVSP
-1538 ITIENG
+1538 ITIEDG
-1544 QIKADMLKTNNCYHS
+1544 KIKAAMLTLDNCFHP
-1559 TVATFEYNY
+1559 TVATFEYKY
-1568 GGETRKITAEIIV
+1568 GEETRTITAKIVV
-1581 VIPLAVAPI
+1581 VIPTAVAPV

-1595 DNVEEGT
+1595 DNATDDGKKMFEVENINIT
-1602 DYWKQ
+1602 DD
-1607 IYGTSINVTGDTYYY
+1607 VYYY
-1622 TDGTKKAVPALVTRV
+1622 TDESKKAVPALVVREI
-1637 DNDDGNIDYI
+1637 DNIHGEIPDIY
-1647 QKQFM
+1647 M
-1652 IKDGFEAISKSK
+1652 IKDGFKEISKSE
-1664 DEKTI
+1664 DGKTI
-1669 TYELQGIKI
+1669 TYELQGIEV

-1683 QKDPSK
+1683 KKDPST
-1689 LAKRNSNKLWIINED
+1689 LATRNNNKLWIINED
-1704 MNAKEFVFDSPWDLS
+1704 MNATKFVFDSPWDLNDVPS
-1719 DIPNGWTW
+1719 GWYW
-1727 KPRIKGNYNGWTV
+1727 RARKKGDKTEWTA
-1740 EFDDNGKIKFTKQ
+1740 EFDNNGKIKFTKQ
-1753 TAKKLEGNTK
+1753 TAKKLEVNTAL
-1763 QTSELMLWDKNN
+1763 TAELMLWDKNGH
-1775 NVSYWDKLT
+1775 VPYWDKLT
-1784 FDIYTVPT
+1784 FNIYTVPT

-1798 TITIGYLDNR
+1798 LIGRYPGNK

-1815 KMNTAWKIINAEIV
+1815 TNTAWKIMNAEIV
-1829 DGELGCKVVGANV
+1829 DGEPGCKVVGANV
-1842 YHQSE
+1842 YYQSE

-1868 LQYDDNEDAT
+1868 LQYDDNEDIT

>member
-51 DLKDDLTAEKQTKIL
+51 DLKDDLTAEKQAKIL

-120 KDGDTLII
+120 KDGNTFIA
-128 KANEIFEVGVS
+128 KANEIYEIGVS

-199 LADVDASKLEIKYSY
+199 LADVDALKLKIKYSY
-214 ADSNRYSDE
+214 ANGNRYSDE
-223 YKEFSNS
+223 YKEFSNI
-230 IERDIFNNRTIKDPD
+230 IERDIFNNRTIKNPD

-251 KTYYTTNFDTG
+251 KTYYNINFSG
-262 SVIEIGVGHKVQL
+262 NSIIMVGVGHKIQL
-275 EGFQIKDDNG
+275 EGFQIKNDNG
-285 RLEDYDTTDE
+285 KLEDYNTTDE
-295 VTYISTD
+295 VTYISTNA
-302 TNKVTVDENGVITGV
+302 NKVTVDENGVITGV
-317 EATDDT
+317 EATDNKYKMD
-323 SEIDIIVM
+323 EIIVM
-331 ADKKEVKRFKVSV
+331 ANKKEITRFRVYV
-344 KNIKYPEIETSDE
+344 KNTKFPVIETSDE
-357 YAFNY
+357 YAFDY
-362 TKIEHYNYLTE
+362 GKFEEYIEKYKYLTE

-388 KDLQSQIGAENVRL
+388 RDLQSQIGAENVRS

-419 EKKLK
+419 EETLK
-424 NVIYYAD
+424 DVIYYAD
-431 IPSATVY
+431 ITSSTVY

-456 STVTVKVLDMDKSK
+456 STITVKVLDMDKSK
-470 IANTLEAFTFEF
+470 IVNTLEALTFEF
-482 RGDRHVATMHDGI
+482 RGDRHVATMNDGI

-500 KYFFTEGEVFDFLS
+500 KYFFTEGEVFDYLS
-514 TVKVNGVDNPEITFT
+514 TVKVNGVENPEITLT
-529 DSWSGTAG
+529 DSWSGTSG
-537 QQFDYDPLMKVLK
+537 RQFDYDPLMKVLK

-570 LSYIGSDG
+570 LSYTGSDG

-599 DFGYADDYSFII
+599 DFGYADDYSFMMNVPVGPVHMELPGLPVSE
-611 KIPSPLPPPLDNNII
+611 IPTNL
-626 VTKIT
+626 
-631 IPINMRKG
+631 REG
-639 LPSSLSN
+639 LPSSLKKLKTIN
-646 SGVIKFED
+646 FED

-672 AILECIKKSVAM
+672 KILEYIKKSVAV
-684 APLNDEDGV
+684 APLSDEDGV
-693 YRMVKDRNITRTED
+693 YRMVKSRSVNSVED
-707 AVVGIVP
+707 AVLGIVP

-790 ADTFEYPKNDKGNQ
+790 ADTFKYPKNDKGNQ

-819 GCEVIPYVES
+819 DCEVIPYVES

-854 SGIKIIE
+854 SGIKIIK

-936 TILIEEGEAIK
+936 TILIKEGEAIK

-973 GLIKANKLDAS
+973 GLIKANKLNAS

-1090 VDISKLAD
+1090 TDISKLAD

-1117 VPEGLSMGMENEIV
+1117 VPEGLSMNVVDE
-1131 PRDVINILSY
+1131 
-1141 NIPGYEIVWKLDA
+1141 NIPNDIKISSKTSDYEKIYTVDA
-1154 TKVSGSASMSFGVF
+1154 TKVSRSAAIFANVSIA
-1168 FVDENNDKIVAMKKP
+1168 DKNIVVVKKP

-1197 DGKTAKTDSSTPQS
+1197 DGKTAKTDSSNPQS

-1230 MNAGEDDTAP
+1230 MNAGEDETAP
-1240 LVEVSS
+1240 IVEVSS

-1254 ADGKITAGELTS
+1254 ANGKITAGKLTA

-1298 RVMANYPIEDKTVEI
+1298 RVMANYPLDNKKVEV
-1313 TNGTFWKAG
+1313 TDGTFWEAG
-1322 KNTFYA
+1322 ENTVYA

-1334 GSDGK
+1334 DSDGK

-1344 KVTDCT
+1344 TVTDCT
-1350 TGVGGATEFKCPYDE
+1350 TGVGGATEFKCPYDKE
-1365 KITASCTV
+1365 ITVSCTV
-1373 KEVGTIAENKTFERS
+1373 KEVGRIAENQTFEKSR
-1388 TKEVTIPVSIPDSL
+1388 TEVTIPINTPDGLRTATISYNETKLNKAKIIGKSYPKGAIKLNVDASNVSD
-1402 TFEMKNNIASEKV
+1402 
-1415 TIGSWEKSDTGV
+1415 
-1427 TLENINATDVSGSE
+1427 SE
-1441 TSSMDIY
+1441 TLSMSIEI
-1448 VYNENNIAVAKK
+1448 VEGNITVDKQTV
-1460 EVKITFAEIA
+1460 EVTFAEIA
-1470 LSIDIKGFKAS
+1470 LDIEIKGIKETFKGS
-1481 AISSEPEAIDTTIY
+1481 AISSEPKAIDTTIY
-1495 IEQGTSIDYTAN
+1495 IEQGTSINYTASV
-1507 IVSPEENP
+1507 VSPEENP
-1515 NVTVSLELKRG
+1515 NVTVSLDKVNSPLT
-1526 NYIDIRKEDVSP
+1526 ID
-1538 ITIENG
+1538 TENK
-1544 QIKADMLKTNNCYHS
+1544 QIKASELTSRNGNGNDT
-1559 TVATFEYNY
+1559 TVTFEYKI
-1568 GGETRKITAEIIV
+1568 GEETRTVTAKVIV
-1581 VIPLAVAPI
+1581 VIPIAVAPSYI
-1590 YDAEF
+1590 K
-1595 DNVEEGT
+1595 EGEN
-1602 DYWKQ
+1602 
-1607 IYGTSINVTGDTYYY
+1607 INVMNEPYY
-1622 TDGTKKAVPALVTRV
+1622 TADIEAKKAVPAFRIRELYE
-1637 DNDDGNIDYI
+1637 DFSDYPIIDSTI
-1647 QKQFM
+1647 VK
-1652 IKDGFEAISKSK
+1652 K
-1664 DEKTI
+1664 DEFTLVAQDGDTA
-1669 TYELQGIKI
+1669 TYELQGIRVN
-1678 SVTNE
+1678 VTNI
-1683 QKDPSK
+1683 QKDPST
-1689 LAKRNSNKLWIINED
+1689 LISRNNNDFKMINADE
-1704 MNAKEFVFDSPWDLS
+1704 NTKEFTMDSPWNLDSSIPSNWSLKTDKQYPNTLFEPRFTENYS
-1719 DIPNGWTW
+1719 KIIFTREDTDALDAYTHLYTTLILKDERKNTVYKGYFSFMVYTAPGDIM
-1727 KPRIKGNYNGWTV
+1727 RYITV
-1740 EFDDNGKIKFTKQ
+1740 ATDDNKTFNCRRATGLSVDYDWRIVD
-1753 TAKKLEGNTK
+1753 AK
-1763 QTSELMLWDKNN
+1763 
-1775 NVSYWDKLT
+1775 
-1784 FDIYTVPT
+1784 
-1792 DIMECI
+1792 
-1798 TITIGYLDNR
+1798 
-1808 NKVFMVK
+1808 
-1815 KMNTAWKIINAEIV
+1815 IV
-1829 DGELGCKVVGANV
+1829 DGESGYKISHRSDD
-1842 YHQSE
+1842 Y
-1847 DFSIVYDNPIS
+1847 FKIIYDGQVS
-1858 EEKNVKVKLK
+1858 EEKNAKVKLK
-1868 LQYDDNEDAT
+1868 LQYGIHTDIT

-1887 TPV
+1887 TPTSN

>member
-388 KDLQSQIGAENVRL
+388 KDLQSQIGAENVRS

-419 EKKLK
+419 EKRLK

-431 IPSATVY
+431 IQSATVY

-470 IANTLEAFTFEF
+470 IANTLEALTFEF

-495 KDIGE
+495 KDTGE

-514 TVKVNGVDNPEITFT
+514 TVKVNGVENPEITLT
-529 DSWSGTAG
+529 DSWSGTSG
-537 QQFDYDPLMKVLK
+537 RQFDYDPLMKVLK
-550 AREISEESTGVTLN
+550 AREISEESTGVTLK

-611 KIPSPLPPPLDNNII
+611 KIPSSLPPPFDNNII

-646 SGVIKFED
+646 SGAIKFED

-672 AILECIKKSVAM
+672 GILECIKKSVAM

-707 AVVGIVP
+707 AAVGIVP

-780 LPNVVKNGTG
+780 LPNIVKNGTG
-790 ADTFEYPKNDKGNQ
+790 ADTFEYPKNDKNNQ

-854 SGIKIIE
+854 SGIKIIK

-890 KVVDTYGNVI
+890 KVVDAYGNVI
-900 KISAPIKLFVKGE
+900 KISDPIKLFVKGE

-936 TILIEEGEAIK
+936 TILIKEGEAIK

-973 GLIKANKLDAS
+973 GLIKANKLNAS

-1090 VDISKLAD
+1090 TDISKLAD

-1117 VPEGLSMGMENEIV
+1117 VPEGLSMGVAKESTRNDIRV
-1131 PRDVINILSY
+1131 ILSET
-1141 NIPGYEIVWKLDA
+1141 PGYEIVRKVDA
-1154 TKVSGSASMSFGVF
+1154 TNVSGSASIYMEVF
-1168 FVDENNDKIVAMKKP
+1168 FVDENNDKILAMKKP
-1183 ITMTFTETSLKLDI
+1183 ITITFTETSLKLNI

-1230 MNAGEDDTAP
+1230 MNAGEDETAP
-1240 LVEVSS
+1240 IVEVSS

-1254 ADGKITAGELTS
+1254 ADGKITAGELTA

-1278 KYQAGDQIRTITAKV
+1278 KYQAGDQIRTITANV

-1334 GSDGK
+1334 DSDGK

-1350 TGVGGATEFKCPYDE
+1350 TGVGGATEFKCPYDKE
-1365 KITASCTV
+1365 ITVSCTV

-1388 TKEVTIPVSIPDSL
+1388 TKEVTIPVSIPNGL
-1402 TFEMKNNIASEKV
+1402 TFEMKNEKSSEKV
-1415 TIGSWEKSDTGV
+1415 TIGSWEKSDTAV
-1427 TLENINATDVSGSE
+1427 TLKDIDASKVSGSE

-1448 VYNENNIAVAKK
+1448 VYNENNIAVARK

-1470 LSIDIKGFKAS
+1470 LSIDIKGFNAS
-1481 AISSEPEAIDTTIY
+1481 AISSEPEDIDTTIY
-1495 IEQGTSIDYTAN
+1495 IEQGTSIDYTASV
-1507 IVSPEENP
+1507 VSPEEKP
-1515 NVTVSLELKRG
+1515 NVTVSLKLERG
-1526 NYIDIRKEDVSP
+1526 DFIDIEEKHVSP
-1538 ITIENG
+1538 ITIEDG
-1544 QIKADMLKTNNCYHS
+1544 KIKADMLTLNNCFHP
-1559 TVATFEYNY
+1559 TVATFEYKY
-1568 GGETRKITAEIIV
+1568 GEETRTITAKIVV
-1581 VIPLAVAPI
+1581 VIPTAVAPV

-1595 DNVEEGT
+1595 DNATDDGKKMFEVENINIT
-1602 DYWKQ
+1602 DD
-1607 IYGTSINVTGDTYYY
+1607 VYYY
-1622 TDGTKKAVPALVTRV
+1622 TDESKKAVPALVEREI
-1637 DNDDGNIDYI
+1637 DNIHGEIPDIY
-1647 QKQFM
+1647 M
-1652 IKDGFEAISKSK
+1652 IKDGFKEISKSE
-1664 DEKTI
+1664 DGKTI
-1669 TYELQGIKI
+1669 TYELQGIEV

-1683 QKDPSK
+1683 KKDPST
-1689 LAKRNSNKLWIINED
+1689 LATRNNNKLWIINED
-1704 MNAKEFVFDSPWDLS
+1704 MNATKFVFDSPWDLNDVPS
-1719 DIPNGWTW
+1719 GWYW
-1727 KPRIKGNYNGWTV
+1727 RARKKGDKTEWTA
-1740 EFDDNGKIKFTKQ
+1740 EFDNNGKIKFTKQ
-1753 TAKKLEGNTK
+1753 TAKKLEVNTAL
-1763 QTSELMLWDKNN
+1763 TAELMLWDKNGH
-1775 NVSYWDKLT
+1775 VPYWDKLT
-1784 FDIYTVPT
+1784 FNIYTVPT

-1798 TITIGYLDNR
+1798 LIGRYPGNK

-1815 KMNTAWKIINAEIV
+1815 TNTAWKIMNAEIV
-1829 DGELGCKVVGANV
+1829 DGEPGCKVVGANV
-1842 YHQSE
+1842 YYQSE

-1868 LQYDDNEDAT
+1868 LQYDDNEDIT

>member
-51 DLKDDLTAEKQTKIL
+51 DLKDDLTAEKQAKIL

-147 SLTGSKDDEDNDL
+147 SLTGSKDDKNNDL

-214 ADSNRYSDE
+214 ADGNRYSDK

-251 KTYYTTNFDTG
+251 KTYYTTDFDTG

-275 EGFQIKDDNG
+275 EGFQVKNDNNK
-285 RLEDYDTTDE
+285 LEDYDTTDE

-323 SEIDIIVM
+323 SKIDIIVM

-344 KNIKYPEIETSDE
+344 KNIKYPEIEASDE

-388 KDLQSQIGAENVRL
+388 KDLQSQIGAENVRS

-431 IPSATVY
+431 ITSSTVY

-456 STVTVKVLDMDKSK
+456 STITVKVLDMDKSK
-470 IANTLEAFTFEF
+470 IVNTLEALTFEF
-482 RGDRHVATMHDGI
+482 RGDRHVATMNDGI

-500 KYFFTEGEVFDFLS
+500 KYFFTEGEVFDYLS
-514 TVKVNGVDNPEITFT
+514 TVKVNGVENPEITLT
-529 DSWSGTAG
+529 DSWSGTSG
-537 QQFDYDPLMKVLK
+537 RQFDYDPLMKVLK

-570 LSYIGSDG
+570 LSYTGSDG

-672 AILECIKKSVAM
+672 GILECIKKSVAM

-693 YRMVKDRNITRTED
+693 YRMVKDRNITSTED

-854 SGIKIIE
+854 SGIKIIK

-890 KVVDTYGNVI
+890 KVVDAYGNVI
-900 KISAPIKLFVKGE
+900 KISDPIKLFVKGE

-973 GLIKANKLDAS
+973 GLIKANKLNAS

-1040 DDNTLEAEFVTEVDS
+1040 DGNTLEAEFVTEVDS
-1055 KGNTTKSDKVQKY
+1055 NGNTTKSDKVQKY

-1224 DYTPTC
+1224 DYTATC

-1240 LVEVSS
+1240 IVEVSS

-1254 ADGKITAGELTS
+1254 ASGKITAGKLTA
-1266 ENSADNNTTVTF
+1266 ENSAENNTTVTF
-1278 KYQAGDQIRTITAKV
+1278 KYQAGDQIRTITANV

-1334 GSDGK
+1334 DSDGK

-1350 TGVGGATEFKCPYDE
+1350 TDVDGATEFKCPYDE

-1373 KEVGTIAENKTFERS
+1373 KEVGRIAENQTFEKSR
-1388 TKEVTIPVSIPDSL
+1388 TEVTIPINTPDGLRTATISYNETKLNKAKIIGKSYPKGAIKLNVDASNVSD
-1402 TFEMKNNIASEKV
+1402 
-1415 TIGSWEKSDTGV
+1415 
-1427 TLENINATDVSGSE
+1427 SE
-1441 TSSMDIY
+1441 TLSMSIEI
-1448 VYNENNIAVAKK
+1448 VEGNITVDKQTV
-1460 EVKITFAEIA
+1460 EVTFAEIA
-1470 LSIDIKGFKAS
+1470 LDIEIKGIKETFKGS
-1481 AISSEPEAIDTTIY
+1481 AISSEPKAIDTTIY
-1495 IEQGTSIDYTAN
+1495 IEQGTSIDYTASV
-1507 IVSPEENP
+1507 VSPKENP
-1515 NVTVSLELKRG
+1515 NVTVSLDKVNSPLT
-1526 NYIDIRKEDVSP
+1526 ID
-1538 ITIENG
+1538 TENK
-1544 QIKADMLKTNNCYHS
+1544 QIKANELTSKNGNGNDT
-1559 TVATFEYNY
+1559 TVTFEYKI
-1568 GGETRKITAEIIV
+1568 GEETRTVTAKVIV
-1581 VIPLAVAPI
+1581 VIPIAVAPSYI
-1590 YDAEF
+1590 
-1595 DNVEEGT
+1595 EEG
-1602 DYWKQ
+1602 KN
-1607 IYGTSINVTGDTYYY
+1607 INVMNEPYY
-1622 TDGTKKAVPALVTRV
+1622 TADIKAKKAVPAFSIRKLH
-1637 DNDDGNIDYI
+1637 DDFPDYPI
-1647 QKQFM
+1647 TDSTIVK
-1652 IKDGFEAISKSK
+1652 K
-1664 DEKTI
+1664 DEFTLVAKNRDTA
-1669 TYELQGIKI
+1669 TYELQGIRVN
-1678 SVTNE
+1678 VTNI
-1683 QKDPSK
+1683 QKDPST
-1689 LAKRNSNKLWIINED
+1689 LISRNNNDFKMINADE
-1704 MNAKEFVFDSPWDLS
+1704 NTKEFTMDSPWNLDSSIPSNWSLKTDKQYPNTLFEPRFTENYS
-1719 DIPNGWTW
+1719 KIIFTREDTDALNAYTHLYTTLTLKDERKNTVYKGYFSFMVYTAPGDIM
-1727 KPRIKGNYNGWTV
+1727 KYITV
-1740 EFDDNGKIKFTKQ
+1740 STDDNKTFNCRRATGLSVDYDWRIVDTK
-1753 TAKKLEGNTK
+1753 
-1763 QTSELMLWDKNN
+1763 
-1775 NVSYWDKLT
+1775 
-1784 FDIYTVPT
+1784 
-1792 DIMECI
+1792 
-1798 TITIGYLDNR
+1798 
-1808 NKVFMVK
+1808 
-1815 KMNTAWKIINAEIV
+1815 IV
-1829 DGELGCKVVGANV
+1829 DGESGYKISHRSNDYFKIIYDGQVSGEKTAKVR
-1842 YHQSE
+1842 
-1847 DFSIVYDNPIS
+1847 
-1858 EEKNVKVKLK
+1858 LK
-1868 LQYDDNEDAT
+1868 LQYGIHTDIT

-1887 TPV
+1887 TQTSN

>member
-51 DLKDDLTAEKQTKIL
+51 DLKDDLTAEKQAKIL

-147 SLTGSKDDEDNDL
+147 SLTGSKDDNNNDL

-214 ADSNRYSDE
+214 ADGNRYSDE

-251 KTYYTTNFDTG
+251 KTYYTTDFDTG
-262 SVIEIGVGHKVQL
+262 SVIEIGIGHKVQL
-275 EGFQIKDDNG
+275 EGFQVKNDNNK
-285 RLEDYDTTDE
+285 LEDYDTTDE

-323 SEIDIIVM
+323 SKIDIIVM

-388 KDLQSQIGAENVRL
+388 KDLQSQIGAENVRS

-419 EKKLK
+419 EKKLE

-445 GEGRFDIKTAD
+445 GEGRFYIKTAD

-500 KYFFTEGEVFDFLS
+500 KYFFTEGEVFDYLS
-514 TVKVNGVDNPEITFT
+514 TVKVNGVENPEITLT

-537 QQFDYDPLMKVLK
+537 RQFDYDPLMKVLK
-550 AREISEESTGVTLN
+550 AREISEESTGVTLK

-611 KIPSPLPPPLDNNII
+611 KIPSSLPPPFDNNII

-646 SGVIKFED
+646 SGAIKFED

-672 AILECIKKSVAM
+672 GILECIKKSVAM

-693 YRMVKDRNITRTED
+693 YRMVKNRNITRTED

-854 SGIKIIE
+854 SGIKIIK

-973 GLIKANKLDAS
+973 GLIKANKLNAS

-1055 KGNTTKSDKVQKY
+1055 KGNTTKSDKVKKY

-1098 TIQSQTF
+1098 TIESKTF

-1117 VPEGLSMGMENEIV
+1117 VPEGLSMSVVEESTPN
-1131 PRDVINILSY
+1131 DINVSSKTSDD
-1141 NIPGYEIVWKLDA
+1141 YEKIYTVDA
-1154 TKVSGSASMSFGVF
+1154 TKVSRSSAISINVSIA
-1168 FVDENNDKIVAMKKP
+1168 DKNDNNIVVVKKP
-1183 ITMTFTETSLKLDI
+1183 ITITFTETSLKLDI

-1254 ADGKITAGELTS
+1254 ADGKITAGKLTA
-1266 ENSADNNTTVTF
+1266 ENSAKNNTTVTF
-1278 KYQAGDQIRTITAKV
+1278 KYQEDDQIRTITAKV

-1298 RVMANYPIEDKTVEI
+1298 RVMANYPLDNRTVEV
-1313 TNGTFWKAG
+1313 TDGTFWKAG
-1322 KNTFYA
+1322 ENTVYA

-1334 GSDGK
+1334 GSNGN
-1339 PEKFE
+1339 PEEFKT
-1344 KVTDCT
+1344 VTDCT
-1350 TGVGGATEFKCPYDE
+1350 TGVDGATVFKCPYDKE
-1365 KITASCTV
+1365 ITVSCTV

-1388 TKEVTIPVSIPDSL
+1388 TKEVTIPVNIPDGL
-1402 TFEMKNNIASEKV
+1402 TFEMKNEKASEKV
-1415 TIGSWEKSDTGV
+1415 TIGSWEKSDKAV
-1427 TLENINATDVSGSE
+1427 TLKNVDALKVSGSE
-1441 TSSMDIY
+1441 TLSMSIEI
-1448 VYNENNIAVAKK
+1448 VEGNITVDKQTV
-1460 EVKITFAEIA
+1460 EVTFAEIA
-1470 LSIDIKGFKAS
+1470 LDIEIKGIKETFKES
-1481 AISSEPEAIDTTIY
+1481 AISSEPKAIDTTIY
-1495 IEQGTSIDYTAN
+1495 IEQGTSIGYTVN
-1507 IVSPEENP
+1507 VVSPEKNP
-1515 NVTVSLELKRG
+1515 NVTVSLDKVNSPLT
-1526 NYIDIRKEDVSP
+1526 ID
-1538 ITIENG
+1538 TENK
-1544 QIKADMLKTNNCYHS
+1544 QIKANELTSKNGNGNDT
-1559 TVATFEYNY
+1559 TVTFEYKI
-1568 GGETRKITAEIIV
+1568 GEETRTVTAKVIV
-1581 VIPLAVAPI
+1581 VIPIAVAPSYI
-1590 YDAEF
+1590 
-1595 DNVEEGT
+1595 EEG
-1602 DYWKQ
+1602 KN
-1607 IYGTSINVTGDTYYY
+1607 INVMNEPYY
-1622 TDGTKKAVPALVTRV
+1622 TADIKAKKAVPAFSIRKLH
-1637 DNDDGNIDYI
+1637 DDFPDYP
-1647 QKQFM
+1647 
-1652 IKDGFEAISKSK
+1652 ISDATIVKK
-1664 DEKTI
+1664 DEFTLVAKNRDTA
-1669 TYELQGIKI
+1669 TYELQGIRVN
-1678 SVTNE
+1678 VTNI
-1683 QKDPSK
+1683 QKDPST
-1689 LAKRNSNKLWIINED
+1689 LISRNNNDFKMINADE
-1704 MNAKEFVFDSPWDLS
+1704 NTKEFTMDSPWNLDSSIPSNWSLKTDKQYPNTLFEPRFTENYS
-1719 DIPNGWTW
+1719 KIIFTREDTDALNAYTHLYTTLTLKDERKNTVYKGYFSFMVYTAPGDIM
-1727 KPRIKGNYNGWTV
+1727 KYITV
-1740 EFDDNGKIKFTKQ
+1740 STDDNKTFNCRRATGLSVDYDWRIVDTK
-1753 TAKKLEGNTK
+1753 
-1763 QTSELMLWDKNN
+1763 
-1775 NVSYWDKLT
+1775 
-1784 FDIYTVPT
+1784 
-1792 DIMECI
+1792 
-1798 TITIGYLDNR
+1798 
-1808 NKVFMVK
+1808 
-1815 KMNTAWKIINAEIV
+1815 IV
-1829 DGELGCKVVGANV
+1829 DGESGYKISHMSNDYFKIIYDGQVSGEKTAKVR
-1842 YHQSE
+1842 
-1847 DFSIVYDNPIS
+1847 
-1858 EEKNVKVKLK
+1858 LK
-1868 LQYDDNEDAT
+1868 LQYGIHTDIT

-1887 TPV
+1887 TPTSN

>member
-51 DLKDDLTAEKQTKIL
+51 DLKDDLTAEKQEKIL

-120 KDGDTLII
+120 KDGDTFIA
-128 KANEIFEVGVS
+128 KANEIYEIGVS

-199 LADVDASKLEIKYSY
+199 LADVDALKLKIKYSY
-214 ADSNRYSDE
+214 ANGNRYSDE
-223 YKEFSNS
+223 YKEFSNI
-230 IERDIFNNRTIKDPD
+230 IERDIFNNRTIKNPD

-251 KTYYTTNFDTG
+251 KTYYNINFSG
-262 SVIEIGVGHKVQL
+262 NSIIMVGVGHKIQL
-275 EGFQIKDDNG
+275 EGFQIKNDNG
-285 RLEDYDTTDE
+285 KLEDYNTTDE
-295 VTYISTD
+295 VTYISTNA
-302 TNKVTVDENGVITGV
+302 NKVTVDENGVITGV
-317 EATDDT
+317 EATDNKYKMD
-323 SEIDIIVM
+323 EIIVM
-331 ADKKEVKRFKVSV
+331 ANKKEITRFRVYV
-344 KNIKYPEIETSDE
+344 KNTKFPVIETSDE
-357 YAFNY
+357 YAFDY
-362 TKIEHYNYLTE
+362 GKFEEYIEKYKYLTE

-388 KDLQSQIGAENVRL
+388 RDLQSQIGAENVRS

-419 EKKLK
+419 EETLK
-424 NVIYYAD
+424 DVIYYAD
-431 IPSATVY
+431 ITSSTVY

-456 STVTVKVLDMDKSK
+456 STITVKVLDMDKSK
-470 IANTLEAFTFEF
+470 IVNTLEALTFEF
-482 RGDRHVATMHDGI
+482 RGDRHVATMNDGI

-500 KYFFTEGEVFDFLS
+500 KYFFTEGEVFDYLS
-514 TVKVNGVDNPEITFT
+514 TVKVNGVENPEITLT
-529 DSWSGTAG
+529 DSWSGTSG
-537 QQFDYDPLMKVLK
+537 RQFDYDPLMKVLK

-570 LSYIGSDG
+570 LSYTGSDG

-631 IPINMRKG
+631 IPANMREG

-646 SGVIKFED
+646 SGAIKFED

-672 AILECIKKSVAM
+672 GILECIKKSVAM

-693 YRMVKDRNITRTED
+693 YRMVKDRNITSTED

-790 ADTFEYPKNDKGNQ
+790 ADTFKYPKNDKGNQ

-835 YTDKNG
+835 YTDEKG

-854 SGIKIIE
+854 SGIKIIK

-900 KISAPIKLFVKGE
+900 KISDPIKLFVKGE

-973 GLIKANKLDAS
+973 GLIKANKLNAS

-1040 DDNTLEAEFVTEVDS
+1040 DGNTLEAEFVTEVDS
-1055 KGNTTKSDKVQKY
+1055 NGTTTKSKKIQEY

-1090 VDISKLAD
+1090 ADISKLAD

-1117 VPEGLSMGMENEIV
+1117 VPEGLSMGVAKESTRNDIRV
-1131 PRDVINILSY
+1131 ILSET
-1141 NIPGYEIVWKLDA
+1141 PGYEIVRKVDA
-1154 TKVSGSASMSFGVF
+1154 TNVSGSASIYMEVF
-1168 FVDENNDKIVAMKKP
+1168 FVDENNDKILAMKKP
-1183 ITMTFTETSLKLDI
+1183 ITITFTETSLKLDI
-1197 DGKTAKTDSSTPQS
+1197 DGKTAKTDSSNPQS
-1211 IPETIYLAEGQSI
+1211 IPGTIYLAEGQSI

-1230 MNAGEDDTAP
+1230 MNAGEDETAP
-1240 LVEVSS
+1240 IVEVSS

-1334 GSDGK
+1334 DSEGN
-1339 PEKFE
+1339 PEDFKT
-1344 KVTDCT
+1344 VTNYT

-1373 KEVGTIAENKTFERS
+1373 KEVGRIAENQTFEKSR
-1388 TKEVTIPVSIPDSL
+1388 TEVTIPINTPDGLRTATISYNETKLNKAKIIGKSYPKGAIKLNVDASNVSD
-1402 TFEMKNNIASEKV
+1402 
-1415 TIGSWEKSDTGV
+1415 
-1427 TLENINATDVSGSE
+1427 SE
-1441 TSSMDIY
+1441 TLSMSIEI
-1448 VYNENNIAVAKK
+1448 VEGNITVDKQTV
-1460 EVKITFAEIA
+1460 EVTFAEIA
-1470 LSIDIKGFKAS
+1470 LSIDIKGFNAS
-1481 AISSEPEAIDTTIY
+1481 AISSKPEAIDTTIY
-1495 IEQGTSIDYTAN
+1495 IEQGTSIDYKTDV
-1507 IVSPEENP
+1507 VSPEEKP
-1515 NVTVSLELKRG
+1515 NVTVSLKLEEREFTH
-1526 NYIDIRKEDVSP
+1526 IRENDVSP

-1544 QIKADMLKTNNCYHS
+1544 QIKADKLTLNNCFHT
-1559 TVATFEYNY
+1559 TVATFEYKY
-1568 GGETRKITAEIIV
+1568 GEETRTITAKIVV
-1581 VIPLAVAPI
+1581 VIPTAVAPV

-1595 DNVEEGT
+1595 DNATDDGKKMFEVENINIT
-1602 DYWKQ
+1602 DD
-1607 IYGTSINVTGDTYYY
+1607 VYYY
-1622 TDGTKKAVPALVTRV
+1622 TDESKKAVPALVVREI
-1637 DNDDGNIDYI
+1637 DNIHGEIPDIY
-1647 QKQFM
+1647 M
-1652 IKDGFEAISKSK
+1652 IKDGFKEISKSE
-1664 DEKTI
+1664 DGKTI
-1669 TYELQGIKI
+1669 TYELQGIEV

-1683 QKDPSK
+1683 KKDPST
-1689 LAKRNSNKLWIINED
+1689 LATRNNNKLWIINED
-1704 MNAKEFVFDSPWDLS
+1704 MNATEFVFDSPWDLNDVPS
-1719 DIPNGWTW
+1719 GWYW
-1727 KPRIKGNYNGWTV
+1727 RARKKGDKTEWTA
-1740 EFDDNGKIKFTKQ
+1740 EFDNNGKIKFTKQ
-1753 TAKKLEGNTK
+1753 TAKKLKVNTAL
-1763 QTSELMLWDKNN
+1763 TAELMLWDKNGH
-1775 NVSYWDKLT
+1775 VPYWDKLT
-1784 FDIYTVPT
+1784 FNIYTVPT

-1798 TITIGYLDNR
+1798 LIGRYPGNK

-1815 KMNTAWKIINAEIV
+1815 TNTAWKIMNAEIV
-1829 DGELGCKVVGANV
+1829 DGEPGCKVVGANV
-1842 YHQSE
+1842 YYQSE

>member
-1 MIKLKRILAG
+1 MKLKRIIAG
-11 ITACAIVSMTMLAMP
+11 ITACAIVSTTMLAMP

-32 TKVEEVTLSDLLNT
+32 TKAEEVTLLDLLNT

-51 DLKDDLTAEKQTKIL
+51 DLKDDLTAEKQAGIL
-66 DKFDTDGSGHISIGE
+66 DKFDTNGNGQISIGE

-109 NPTFTIGGTEY
+109 NPTFTIGGKEY
-120 KDGDTLII
+120 KDGDTFIA
-128 KANEIFEVGVS
+128 KANEIYEIGVS

-147 SLTGSKDDEDNDL
+147 SLTGSKDDENNDL
-160 VRVNENNFTAV
+160 VRVNENNFTAI

-177 ITVKS
+177 ITVKT

-187 MTITLNIVTEKP
+187 MTITLNIVTEKS
-199 LADVDASKLEIKYSY
+199 LADVKASNLEIKYSY
-214 ADSNRYSDE
+214 ANGNRYSDE
-223 YKEFSNS
+223 YKEFSNT
-230 IERDIFNNRTIKDPD
+230 IERDIFNNRTIKNPD

-251 KTYYTTNFDTG
+251 KKYYTTNFVTG
-262 SVIEIGVGHKVQL
+262 SIIEIGVGHKVQL
-275 EGFQIKDDNG
+275 EGFQIKNDNG
-285 RLEDYDTTDE
+285 KLEDYNTTDE

-317 EATDDT
+317 EATDNK
-323 SEIDIIVM
+323 SKIDIIVM
-331 ADKKEVKRFKVSV
+331 ANKKEVKRFKVSV
-344 KNIKYPEIETSDE
+344 KNMKFPAIETSNE

-362 TKIEHYNYLTE
+362 TKIEEYKYLTE
-373 GKYVENASQGKVMSL
+373 GKYVENASQGEVMSL
-388 KDLQSQIGAENVRL
+388 KDLQSQIGAENVGS

-419 EKKLK
+419 EEKLK
-424 NVIYYAD
+424 DVIYYAD
-431 IPSATVY
+431 ITNSTVY

-445 GEGRFDIKTAD
+445 GEGSFDIKTAD
-456 STVTVKVLDMDKSK
+456 STITVKVLDMDKSK
-470 IANTLEAFTFEF
+470 IVNTLEALTFEF
-482 RGDRHVATMHDGI
+482 RGDRHIATMHDGI

-500 KYFFTEGEVFDFLS
+500 KYFFTEGEVFDYLS
-514 TVKVNGVDNPEITFT
+514 TVKVNGVDNPEITLT
-529 DSWSGTAG
+529 DSRSGTSG
-537 QQFDYDPLMKVLK
+537 RQFDYDPLMKVLK

-611 KIPSPLPPPLDNNII
+611 KIPSSLPPPFDNNII
-626 VTKIT
+626 MTQIT
-631 IPINMRKG
+631 IPAKMREG

-672 AILECIKKSVAM
+672 KILEYIKKSVAM

-693 YRMVKDRNITRTED
+693 YRMVKDRNITSTED
-707 AVVGIVP
+707 AVVGIMP

-751 AGDTVTITATNMAN
+751 AGDTVTITTTNMAN

-790 ADTFEYPKNDKGNQ
+790 ADTFEYPKNDKDNQ

-819 GCEVIPYVES
+819 DCEVIPYVES

-841 EKRNNNSEMTVDT
+841 EKHNNNSEMTVDA

-861 GTNGHYSISGIEVAV
+861 GTNGHYSIGGIEVAV
-876 ASKVDPQTFMNVRF
+876 ASKVDPQTFMNVKF
-890 KVVDTYGNVI
+890 KVVDAYGNVI
-900 KISAPIKLFVKGE
+900 KISDPIKLFVKGE
-913 QTFAVI
+913 QTFAVL
-919 IGNKSKEIEAGE
+919 IGDKSKEIEAGE

-973 GLIKANKLDAS
+973 GLIKANKLNAS

-1004 ARTAKAKVVV
+1004 ARTAKAKIVV

-1040 DDNTLEAEFVTEVDS
+1040 DGNTLEAEFVTEVDNN
-1055 KGNTTKSDKVQKY
+1055 GNTTKSKKVQKY
-1068 TTVDGKAVFKCPY
+1068 TTVDGEAVFKCPY

-1117 VPEGLSMGMENEIV
+1117 VPEGLSMGVAKESTRNDIRV
-1131 PRDVINILSY
+1131 ILSET
-1141 NIPGYEIVWKLDA
+1141 PGYEIVRKVDA
-1154 TKVSGSASMSFGVF
+1154 TNVSGSASIYMEVF
-1168 FVDENNDKIVAMKKP
+1168 FVDENNDKILAMKKP
-1183 ITMTFTETSLKLDI
+1183 ITITFTETSLKLDI
-1197 DGKTAKTDSSTPQS
+1197 DGKTAKTDSSAPQS

-1224 DYTPTC
+1224 DYTATC
-1230 MNAGEDDTAP
+1230 MNAGEDDTDP

-1254 ADGKITAGELTS
+1254 AGGKITAGELTA

-1278 KYQAGDQIRTITAKV
+1278 KYQAGDQIRTITANV
-1293 VVVKT
+1293 VVVRTKI
-1298 RVMANYPIEDKTVEI
+1298 AAYYGIEDRTVEA
-1313 TNGTFWKAG
+1313 TNGTFWKADG
-1322 KNTFYA
+1322 NKFKA
-1328 EFITKL
+1328 IFITKL
-1334 GSDGK
+1334 DANGN
-1339 PEKFE
+1339 PEEFKD
-1344 KVTDCT
+1344 VTDCT
-1350 TGVGGATEFKCPYDE
+1350 VDVDGKAVFKCPYDE

-1373 KEVGTIAENKTFERS
+1373 KEVGTIAENQTFEMS
-1388 TKEVTIPVSIPDSL
+1388 KTEATIPVNIPDGL
-1402 TFEMKNNIASEKV
+1402 TFEMKNNIASESV
-1415 TIGSWEKSDTGV
+1415 TIGSWEKSDTAV
-1427 TLENINATDVSGSE
+1427 TLKNVDASKVSSSE

-1448 VYNENNIAVAKK
+1448 VYQGDIAVAKK
-1460 EVKITFAEIA
+1460 KVDITFAKIA
-1470 LSIDIKGFKAS
+1470 LSIDIKGFHAS
-1481 AISSEPEAIDTTIY
+1481 ATSSKPEAIDTTIY
-1495 IEQGTSIDYTAN
+1495 IEQGTSIDYTASF
-1507 IVSPEENP
+1507 VSPEENP
-1515 NVTVSLELKRG
+1515 DVTVSLELKEG
-1526 NYIDIRKEDVSP
+1526 KFINIEENHVSP

-1544 QIKADMLKTNNCYHS
+1544 QIKADMLTLNNCFHP

-1568 GGETRKITAEIIV
+1568 GGETRTITAEIIV
-1581 VIPLAVAPI
+1581 VIPTAVAPV

-1595 DNVEEGT
+1595 DNAT
-1602 DYWKQ
+1602 DARKKMLE
-1607 IYGTSINVTGDTYYY
+1607 SSNINITDDVYYY
-1622 TDGTKKAVPALVTRV
+1622 TDESKKAVPALVMREIE
-1637 DNDDGNIDYI
+1637 NIEGEIPEIYI
-1647 QKQFM
+1647 
-1652 IKDGFEAISKSK
+1652 IKDGFTAVSKSE
-1664 DEKTI
+1664 DGKTI
-1669 TYELQGIKI
+1669 TYELQGIEV

-1683 QKDPSK
+1683 EKDPST
-1689 LAKRNSNKLWIINED
+1689 LATRNNNKLWIINED
-1704 MNAKEFVFDSPWDLS
+1704 MNATEFVFDSPWDLS

-1727 KPRIKGNYNGWTV
+1727 RPRIKGNYNGWTV

-1763 QTSELMLWDKNN
+1763 QTSELMLWDKNDH
-1775 NVSYWDKLT
+1775 VSYWDELT
-1784 FDIYTVPT
+1784 FNVYTVPT

-1798 TITIGYLDNR
+1798 TITIGHSDNR

-1815 KMNTAWKIINAEIV
+1815 TNTAWKIINAEIV
-1829 DGELGCKVVGANV
+1829 NGEPGCKVVGANV
-1842 YHQSE
+1842 YYQSE

-1858 EEKNVKVKLK
+1858 EEKDVKVKLK
-1868 LQYDDNEDAT
+1868 LQYNDNEDAT

-1887 TPV
+1887 KPV

>member
-1 MIKLKRILAG
+1 MIKLKRIIAG

-147 SLTGSKDDEDNDL
+147 SLTGSKDDKNNDL
-160 VRVNENNFTAV
+160 VKVNENNFTAV

-214 ADSNRYSDE
+214 ADGNRYSDE

-245 EYWENI
+245 EYWKNI
-251 KTYYTTNFDTG
+251 KRYYTTNFDTG
-262 SVIEIGVGHKVQL
+262 SVIEIGVGHRVQL

-323 SEIDIIVM
+323 SKIDIIVM

-388 KDLQSQIGAENVRL
+388 KDLQSQIGAENVRS

-411 KLDIKSID
+411 KPDIKSID
-419 EKKLK
+419 EKKLE

-470 IANTLEAFTFEF
+470 IANTLEALTFEF

-495 KDIGE
+495 KDTGE

-550 AREISEESTGVTLN
+550 AREISEESTGVTLK

-593 VAVNPK
+593 VAVNPGN
-599 DFGYADDYSFII
+599 FGYADNHSFII
-611 KIPSPLPPPLDNNII
+611 KIPSSLPPPFNNIN
-626 VTKIT
+626 VTQIT
-631 IPINMRKG
+631 IPANMREG

-672 AILECIKKSVAM
+672 GILECIKKSVAM

-790 ADTFEYPKNDKGNQ
+790 ADTFKYPKNDKNNQ

-819 GCEVIPYVES
+819 DCEVIPYVES

-854 SGIKIIE
+854 SGIKIIK

-890 KVVDTYGNVI
+890 KVVDAYGNVI
-900 KISAPIKLFVKGE
+900 KISDPIKLFVKGE

-952 TCKEVLTNETSG
+952 TYKEVLTNETSG
-964 DNVTIDTYS
+964 NNVTIDTHN
-973 GLIKANKLDAS
+973 GLIKANILNAS

-1055 KGNTTKSDKVQKY
+1055 NGTTTKSKKVQEY

-1090 VDISKLAD
+1090 ADISKLAD

-1117 VPEGLSMGMENEIV
+1117 VPEGLSMNVVDE
-1131 PRDVINILSY
+1131 
-1141 NIPGYEIVWKLDA
+1141 NIPNDIKISSKTSDYEKIYTVDA
-1154 TKVSGSASMSFGVF
+1154 TKVSRSAAIFANVSIA
-1168 FVDENNDKIVAMKKP
+1168 DKNIVVVKKP
-1183 ITMTFTETSLKLDI
+1183 ITITFTETSLKLDI

-1230 MNAGEDDTAP
+1230 MNAGEDETAP
-1240 LVEVSS
+1240 IVEVSS

-1254 ADGKITAGELTS
+1254 ADGKITAGKLTA

-1278 KYQAGDQIRTITAKV
+1278 KYQAGDQIRTITANV

-1298 RVMANYPIEDKTVEI
+1298 RVMAKYSIEDKTVEV
-1313 TNGTFWKAG
+1313 TDGTFWKAG
-1322 KNTFYA
+1322 ENTFYA
-1328 EFITKL
+1328 EFITEL
-1334 GSDGK
+1334 DSDGK
-1339 PEKFE
+1339 PKEYE
-1344 KVTDCT
+1344 TVRDYTAE
-1350 TGVGGATEFKCPYDE
+1350 VGGKAVFKCSYDK

-1388 TKEVTIPVSIPDSL
+1388 TKEVTIPVSIPDGL
-1402 TFEMKNNIASEKV
+1402 TFEIKNEKASEKV
-1415 TIGSWEKSDTGV
+1415 TIGSWEKSDTAV
-1427 TLENINATDVSGSE
+1427 TLKNVDALKVSGSE

-1448 VYNENNIAVAKK
+1448 VYQGDIAVAKK
-1460 EVKITFAEIA
+1460 EVKITFAKIA
-1470 LSIDIKGFKAS
+1470 LNIEIKGIKETFKAS
-1481 AISSEPEAIDTTIY
+1481 AISSTPEAIDTTIY
-1495 IEQGTSIDYTAN
+1495 IEQGTSINYTASV
-1507 IVSPEENP
+1507 VSPEENP
-1515 NVTVSLELKRG
+1515 NVTVSLDKVNSPLT
-1526 NYIDIRKEDVSP
+1526 ID
-1538 ITIENG
+1538 TENK
-1544 QIKADMLKTNNCYHS
+1544 QIKASELTSRNGNGNDT
-1559 TVATFEYNY
+1559 TVTFEYKI
-1568 GGETRKITAEIIV
+1568 GEETRTVTAKVIV
-1581 VIPLAVAPI
+1581 VIPIAVAPSYI
-1590 YDAEF
+1590 K
-1595 DNVEEGT
+1595 EGEN
-1602 DYWKQ
+1602 
-1607 IYGTSINVTGDTYYY
+1607 INVMNEPYY
-1622 TDGTKKAVPALVTRV
+1622 TADIEAKKAVPAFRIRELHE
-1637 DNDDGNIDYI
+1637 DFSDYPIIDSTI
-1647 QKQFM
+1647 VK
-1652 IKDGFEAISKSK
+1652 K
-1664 DEKTI
+1664 DEFTLVAQDGDTA
-1669 TYELQGIKI
+1669 TYELQGIRVN
-1678 SVTNE
+1678 VTNI
-1683 QKDPSK
+1683 QKDPST
-1689 LAKRNSNKLWIINED
+1689 LISRNNNDFKMINADE
-1704 MNAKEFVFDSPWDLS
+1704 NTKEFTMDSPWNLDS
-1719 DIPNGWTW
+1719 SIPSNWSLKTD
-1727 KPRIKGNYNGWTV
+1727 KQYPNTLFEPRFTENYSKIIFTREDTDALDAYTHLYTTLILKDERKNTVYKGYFSFMV
-1740 EFDDNGKIKFTKQ
+1740 Y
-1753 TAKKLEGNTK
+1753 TAPG
-1763 QTSELMLWDKNN
+1763 
-1775 NVSYWDKLT
+1775 
-1784 FDIYTVPT
+1784 
-1792 DIMECI
+1792 DIMRYITVSTKDNTTFECRRATGLSVDYDWRI
-1798 TITIGYLDNR
+1798 VDA
-1808 NKVFMVK
+1808 K
-1815 KMNTAWKIINAEIV
+1815 IV
-1829 DGELGCKVVGANV
+1829 DGESGYKISHRSDD
-1842 YHQSE
+1842 Y
-1847 DFSIVYDNPIS
+1847 FKIIYDGQVS
-1858 EEKNVKVKLK
+1858 EEKNAKVKLK
-1868 LQYDDNEDAT
+1868 LQYGIHTDIT

-1887 TPV
+1887 TPKS

>member
-1 MIKLKRILAG
+1 MIKLKRIIAG

-214 ADSNRYSDE
+214 ADGNRYSDE

-245 EYWENI
+245 EYWKNI
-251 KTYYTTNFDTG
+251 KRYYTTNFDTG

-323 SEIDIIVM
+323 SKIDIIVM

-388 KDLQSQIGAENVRL
+388 KDLQSQIGAENVRS

-445 GEGRFDIKTAD
+445 GEGRFDINTAD

-470 IANTLEAFTFEF
+470 IANTLEALTFEF

-495 KDIGE
+495 KDTGE

-550 AREISEESTGVTLN
+550 AREISEESTGVTLK

-593 VAVNPK
+593 VAVNPGN
-599 DFGYADDYSFII
+599 FGYADNHSFII
-611 KIPSPLPPPLDNNII
+611 KIPSPLPPPFDNIN
-626 VTKIT
+626 VTQIT
-631 IPINMRKG
+631 IPYNMREG

-672 AILECIKKSVAM
+672 EILKCIKKSVAM

-693 YRMVKDRNITRTED
+693 YRMVKDRNITRKED

-790 ADTFEYPKNDKGNQ
+790 ADTFKYPKNDKNNQ

-819 GCEVIPYVES
+819 DCEVIPYVES

-854 SGIKIIE
+854 SGIKIIK

-876 ASKVDPQTFMNVRF
+876 ASKVDPQTFMNVRV
-890 KVVDTYGNVI
+890 KVVDAYGNVI
-900 KISAPIKLFVKGE
+900 KISDPIKLFVKGE

-936 TILIEEGEAIK
+936 TILIKEDEAIK

-973 GLIKANKLDAS
+973 GLIKANKLNAS

-1040 DDNTLEAEFVTEVDS
+1040 DGNTLEAEFVTEVDS
-1055 KGNTTKSDKVQKY
+1055 NGNTTKSDKVQKY
-1068 TTVDGKAVFKCPY
+1068 TTVDGKAAFKCPY

-1098 TIQSQTF
+1098 TIESQTF
-1105 DKNTTEVKISAN
+1105 DKNTTEAKISAN
-1117 VPEGLSMGMENEIV
+1117 VPDGLTMIVVNE
-1131 PRDVINILSY
+1131 
-1141 NIPGYEIVWKLDA
+1141 NIPNDIKISSKTSNYERIYTVDA
-1154 TKVSGSASMSFGVF
+1154 TKVSRSSAISTNVF
-1168 FVDENNDKIVAMKKP
+1168 IADKNDNNIVVVKKP

-1230 MNAGEDDTAP
+1230 MNAGEDDTDP

-1254 ADGKITAGELTS
+1254 ADGKITAGKLTA
-1266 ENSADNNTTVTF
+1266 ENSAENNTTVTF
-1278 KYQAGDQIRTITAKV
+1278 KYQAGDQIRTITANV

-1298 RVMANYPIEDKTVEI
+1298 RVMANYPIEDKTVEV
-1313 TNGTFWKAG
+1313 TNGTFWEAG
-1322 KNTFYA
+1322 KNTVYA

-1334 GSDGK
+1334 DSEGN

-1344 KVTDCT
+1344 TVTDCT

-1373 KEVGTIAENKTFERS
+1373 KEVGRIAENQTFEKSR
-1388 TKEVTIPVSIPDSL
+1388 TEVTIPINTPDGLRTATISYNETKLNKAKIIGKSYPKGAIKLNVDASNVSD
-1402 TFEMKNNIASEKV
+1402 
-1415 TIGSWEKSDTGV
+1415 
-1427 TLENINATDVSGSE
+1427 SE
-1441 TSSMDIY
+1441 TLSMSIEI
-1448 VYNENNIAVAKK
+1448 VEGNITVDKQTV
-1460 EVKITFAEIA
+1460 EVTFAEIA
-1470 LSIDIKGFKAS
+1470 LDIEIKGIKETFKGS
-1481 AISSEPEAIDTTIY
+1481 AISSEPKAIDTTIY
-1495 IEQGTSIDYTAN
+1495 IEQGTSINYTASV
-1507 IVSPEENP
+1507 VSPEENP
-1515 NVTVSLELKRG
+1515 NVTVSLDKVNSPLT
-1526 NYIDIRKEDVSP
+1526 ID
-1538 ITIENG
+1538 TENK
-1544 QIKADMLKTNNCYHS
+1544 QIKASELTSRNGNGNDT
-1559 TVATFEYNY
+1559 TVTFEYKI
-1568 GGETRKITAEIIV
+1568 GEETRTVTAKVIV
-1581 VIPLAVAPI
+1581 VIPIAVAPSYI
-1590 YDAEF
+1590 K
-1595 DNVEEGT
+1595 EGEN
-1602 DYWKQ
+1602 
-1607 IYGTSINVTGDTYYY
+1607 INVMNEPYY
-1622 TDGTKKAVPALVTRV
+1622 TADIEAKKAVPAFRIRELHE
-1637 DNDDGNIDYI
+1637 DFSDYPIIDSTI
-1647 QKQFM
+1647 VK
-1652 IKDGFEAISKSK
+1652 K
-1664 DEKTI
+1664 DEFTLVAQDGDTA
-1669 TYELQGIKI
+1669 TYELQGIRVN
-1678 SVTNE
+1678 VTNI
-1683 QKDPSK
+1683 QKDPST
-1689 LAKRNSNKLWIINED
+1689 LISRNNNDFKMINADE
-1704 MNAKEFVFDSPWDLS
+1704 NTKEFTMDSPWNLDSSIPSNWSLKTDKQYLNTLFEPRFTENYS
-1719 DIPNGWTW
+1719 KIIFTREDTDALDAYTHLYTTLILKDERKNTVYKGYFSFMVYTAPGDIM
-1727 KPRIKGNYNGWTV
+1727 RYITV
-1740 EFDDNGKIKFTKQ
+1740 ATDDNKTFNCRRATGLSVDYDWRIVD
-1753 TAKKLEGNTK
+1753 AK
-1763 QTSELMLWDKNN
+1763 
-1775 NVSYWDKLT
+1775 
-1784 FDIYTVPT
+1784 
-1792 DIMECI
+1792 
-1798 TITIGYLDNR
+1798 
-1808 NKVFMVK
+1808 
-1815 KMNTAWKIINAEIV
+1815 IV
-1829 DGELGCKVVGANV
+1829 DGESGYKIFHRSDD
-1842 YHQSE
+1842 Y
-1847 DFSIVYDNPIS
+1847 FKIIYDGQVS
-1858 EEKNVKVKLK
+1858 EEKNAKVKLK
-1868 LQYDDNEDAT
+1868 LQYGIHTDIT

-1887 TPV
+1887 TPKS

>member
-120 KDGDTLII
+120 KDGDTFIA
-128 KANEIFEVGVS
+128 KANEIYEIGVS

-199 LADVDASKLEIKYSY
+199 LADVDALKLKIKYSY
-214 ADSNRYSDE
+214 ANGNRYSDE
-223 YKEFSNS
+223 YKEFSNI
-230 IERDIFNNRTIKDPD
+230 IERDIFNNRTIKNPD

-251 KTYYTTNFDTG
+251 KTYYNINFSG
-262 SVIEIGVGHKVQL
+262 NSIIMVGVGHKIQL
-275 EGFQIKDDNG
+275 EGFQIKNDNG
-285 RLEDYDTTDE
+285 KLEDYNTTDE
-295 VTYISTD
+295 VTYISTNA
-302 TNKVTVDENGVITGV
+302 NKVTVDENGVITGV
-317 EATDDT
+317 EATDNKYKMD
-323 SEIDIIVM
+323 EIIVM
-331 ADKKEVKRFKVSV
+331 ANKKEITRFRVYV
-344 KNIKYPEIETSDE
+344 KNTKFPVIETSDE
-357 YAFNY
+357 YAFDY
-362 TKIEHYNYLTE
+362 GKFEEYIEKYKYLTE

-388 KDLQSQIGAENVRL
+388 RDLQSQIGAENVRS

-419 EKKLK
+419 EETLK
-424 NVIYYAD
+424 DVIYYAD
-431 IPSATVY
+431 ITSSTVY

-456 STVTVKVLDMDKSK
+456 STITVKVLDMDKSK
-470 IANTLEAFTFEF
+470 IVNTLEALTFEF
-482 RGDRHVATMHDGI
+482 RGDRHVATMNDGI

-500 KYFFTEGEVFDFLS
+500 KYFFTEGEVFDYLS
-514 TVKVNGVDNPEITFT
+514 TVKVNGVENPEITLT
-529 DSWSGTAG
+529 DSWSGTSG
-537 QQFDYDPLMKVLK
+537 RQFDYDPLMKVLK

-570 LSYIGSDG
+570 LSYTGSDG

-599 DFGYADDYSFII
+599 DFGYADDYSFMMNVPVGPVHMELPGLPVSE
-611 KIPSPLPPPLDNNII
+611 IPTNL
-626 VTKIT
+626 
-631 IPINMRKG
+631 REG
-639 LPSSLSN
+639 LPSSLKKLKTIN
-646 SGVIKFED
+646 FED

-854 SGIKIIE
+854 SGIKIIK

-973 GLIKANKLDAS
+973 GLIKANKLNAS

-1055 KGNTTKSDKVQKY
+1055 NGNTTKSDKVQKY

-1154 TKVSGSASMSFGVF
+1154 TKISGSASMSFGVF

-1183 ITMTFTETSLKLDI
+1183 ITITFTETSLKLDI

-1211 IPETIYLAEGQSI
+1211 IPGTIYLAEGQSI

-1230 MNAGEDDTAP
+1230 MNAGEDETAP
-1240 LVEVSS
+1240 IVEVSS

-1254 ADGKITAGELTS
+1254 AGGKITAGKLTA
-1266 ENSADNNTTVTF
+1266 ENSAENNTTVTF

-1298 RVMANYPIEDKTVEI
+1298 RVMANYPLDNKTVEV
-1313 TNGTFWKAG
+1313 TDGTFWEAG
-1322 KNTFYA
+1322 ENTVYA

-1334 GSDGK
+1334 DSDGN
-1339 PEKFE
+1339 PEEFE

-1350 TGVGGATEFKCPYDE
+1350 TGVGGATEFKCPYDKE
-1365 KITASCTV
+1365 ITVSCTV

-1388 TKEVTIPVSIPDSL
+1388 TKEVTIPVNIPNGL

-1415 TIGSWEKSDTGV
+1415 TIDSWEKSDAGV
-1427 TLENINATDVSGSE
+1427 TLKNVNATGVSGSE

-1481 AISSEPEAIDTTIY
+1481 AISSESKAIDTTIY

-1544 QIKADMLKTNNCYHS
+1544 QIKANMLKTNNCYHS

-1590 YDAEF
+1590 YDAVF

-1622 TDGTKKAVPALVTRV
+1622 TDDTKKAVPALVTRV
-1637 DNDDGNIDYI
+1637 DNDDGDIEYI
-1647 QKQFM
+1647 QEQFM

-1664 DEKTI
+1664 DGKTI

-1689 LAKRNSNKLWIINED
+1689 LATRNSNKLWIINED
-1704 MNAKEFVFDSPWDLS
+1704 MNATEFVFDSPWNLS

-1727 KPRIKGNYNGWTV
+1727 RPRIQGNYNGWTV

-1775 NVSYWDKLT
+1775 NVLYWDELT
-1784 FDIYTVPT
+1784 FNIYTVPT
-1792 DIMECI
+1792 DIME
-1798 TITIGYLDNR
+1798 YRRYPDNK
-1808 NKVFMVK
+1808 NKVFLVNRK
-1815 KMNTAWKIINAEIV
+1815 NISWKIMNAEIV
-1829 DGELGCKVVGANV
+1829 DGEPGCKVIYGNF

-1868 LQYDDNEDAT
+1868 LQYDDNEDIT

>member
-1 MIKLKRILAG
+1 MIKLKRIIAG

-120 KDGDTLII
+120 KDGDTFIA
-128 KANEIFEVGVS
+128 KANEIYEIGVS

-199 LADVDASKLEIKYSY
+199 LADVDALKLKIKYSY
-214 ADSNRYSDE
+214 ANGNRYSDE
-223 YKEFSNS
+223 YKEFSNI
-230 IERDIFNNRTIKDPD
+230 IERDIFNNRTIKNPD

-251 KTYYTTNFDTG
+251 KTYYNINFSG
-262 SVIEIGVGHKVQL
+262 NSIIMVGVGHKIQL
-275 EGFQIKDDNG
+275 EGFQIKNDNG
-285 RLEDYDTTDE
+285 KLEDYNTTDE
-295 VTYISTD
+295 VTYISTNA
-302 TNKVTVDENGVITGV
+302 NKVTVDENGVITGV
-317 EATDDT
+317 EATDNKYKMD
-323 SEIDIIVM
+323 EIIVM
-331 ADKKEVKRFKVSV
+331 ANKKEITRFRVYV
-344 KNIKYPEIETSDE
+344 KNTKFPVIETSDE
-357 YAFNY
+357 YAFDY
-362 TKIEHYNYLTE
+362 GKFEEYIEKYKYLTE

-388 KDLQSQIGAENVRL
+388 RDLQSQIGAENVRS

-419 EKKLK
+419 EETLK
-424 NVIYYAD
+424 DVIYYAD
-431 IPSATVY
+431 ITSSTVY

-456 STVTVKVLDMDKSK
+456 STITVKVLDMDKSK
-470 IANTLEAFTFEF
+470 IVNTLEALTFEF
-482 RGDRHVATMHDGI
+482 RGDRHVATMNDGI

-500 KYFFTEGEVFDFLS
+500 KYFFTEGEVFDYLS
-514 TVKVNGVDNPEITFT
+514 TVKVNGVENPEITLT
-529 DSWSGTAG
+529 DSWSGTSG
-537 QQFDYDPLMKVLK
+537 RQFDYDPLMKVLK

-570 LSYIGSDG
+570 LSYTGSDG

-599 DFGYADDYSFII
+599 DFGYADDYSFMMNVPVGPVHMELPGLPVSE
-611 KIPSPLPPPLDNNII
+611 IPTNL
-626 VTKIT
+626 
-631 IPINMRKG
+631 REG
-639 LPSSLSN
+639 LPSSLKKLKTIN
-646 SGVIKFED
+646 FED

-672 AILECIKKSVAM
+672 KILEYIKKSVAV
-684 APLNDEDGV
+684 APLSDEDGV
-693 YRMVKDRNITRTED
+693 YRMVKSRSVNSVED
-707 AVVGIVP
+707 AVLGIVP

-790 ADTFEYPKNDKGNQ
+790 ADTFKYPKNNKNNQ

-819 GCEVIPYVES
+819 DCEVIPYVES

-890 KVVDTYGNVI
+890 KVVDAYGNVI
-900 KISAPIKLFVKGE
+900 KISDPIKLFVKGE

-973 GLIKANKLDAS
+973 GLIKANKLNAS

-1055 KGNTTKSDKVQKY
+1055 NGNTTKSDKVQKY

-1090 VDISKLAD
+1090 TDISKLAD

-1117 VPEGLSMGMENEIV
+1117 VPEGLSMGVAKESTHNDIRV
-1131 PRDVINILSY
+1131 ILSET
-1141 NIPGYEIVWKLDA
+1141 PGYEIVRKVDA
-1154 TKVSGSASMSFGVF
+1154 TNVSGSASIYMEVF
-1168 FVDENNDKIVAMKKP
+1168 FVDENNDKILAMKKP
-1183 ITMTFTETSLKLDI
+1183 ITITFTETSLKLDI

-1230 MNAGEDDTAP
+1230 MNAGEDETAP
-1240 LVEVSS
+1240 IVEVSS

-1254 ADGKITAGELTS
+1254 ADGKITAGKLTA

-1278 KYQAGDQIRTITAKV
+1278 KYQAGDQIRTITANV

-1298 RVMANYPIEDKTVEI
+1298 RVMANYPIEDKKVEI
-1313 TNGTFWKAG
+1313 TNGTFWEAG
-1322 KNTFYA
+1322 KNTVYA

-1334 GSDGK
+1334 GSDGN
-1339 PEKFE
+1339 PEEFKT
-1344 KVTDCT
+1344 VTDCT
-1350 TGVGGATEFKCPYDE
+1350 TGVGGATKFKCPYDE

-1388 TKEVTIPVSIPDSL
+1388 TKEVTIPVSIPDGL
-1402 TFEMKNNIASEKV
+1402 TFEIKNEKASEKV
-1415 TIGSWEKSDTGV
+1415 TIGNWKKLDTEV

-1448 VYNENNIAVAKK
+1448 VYQGDIAVAKK

-1470 LSIDIKGFKAS
+1470 LSIDIKGFNAS
-1481 AISSEPEAIDTTIY
+1481 AISSEPEDIDTTIY
-1495 IEQGTSIDYTAN
+1495 IEQGTSIDYTASV
-1507 IVSPEENP
+1507 VSPEEKP
-1515 NVTVSLELKRG
+1515 NVTVSLKLERG
-1526 NYIDIRKEDVSP
+1526 DFIDIEEKHVSP
-1538 ITIENG
+1538 ITIEDG
-1544 QIKADMLKTNNCYHS
+1544 KIKADMLTLNNCFHP
-1559 TVATFEYNY
+1559 TVATFEYKY
-1568 GGETRKITAEIIV
+1568 GGETRTITAEIVV
-1581 VIPLAVAPI
+1581 VIPTAVAPV

-1595 DNVEEGT
+1595 DNATDDGKKMFEVENINIT
-1602 DYWKQ
+1602 DD
-1607 IYGTSINVTGDTYYY
+1607 VYYY
-1622 TDGTKKAVPALVTRV
+1622 TDESKKAVPALVVREI
-1637 DNDDGNIDYI
+1637 DNIHGEIPDIY
-1647 QKQFM
+1647 M
-1652 IKDGFEAISKSK
+1652 IKDGFKEISKSE
-1664 DEKTI
+1664 DGKTI
-1669 TYELQGIKI
+1669 TYELQGIEV

-1683 QKDPSK
+1683 KKDPST
-1689 LAKRNSNKLWIINED
+1689 LATRNNNKLWIINED
-1704 MNAKEFVFDSPWDLS
+1704 MNATKFVFDSPWDLNDVPS
-1719 DIPNGWTW
+1719 GWYW
-1727 KPRIKGNYNGWTV
+1727 RARKKGDKTEWTA
-1740 EFDDNGKIKFTKQ
+1740 EFDNNGKIKFTKQ
-1753 TAKKLEGNTK
+1753 TAKKLEVNTAL
-1763 QTSELMLWDKNN
+1763 TAELMLWDKNGH
-1775 NVSYWDKLT
+1775 VPYWDKLT
-1784 FDIYTVPT
+1784 FNIYTVPT

-1798 TITIGYLDNR
+1798 LIGRYPGNK

-1815 KMNTAWKIINAEIV
+1815 TNTAWKIMNAEIV
-1829 DGELGCKVVGANV
+1829 DGEPGCKVVGANV
-1842 YHQSE
+1842 YYQNE

-1868 LQYDDNEDAT
+1868 LQYNDNEDIT